1 MNFKPST
8 YQQDILDFFLNNPQS
23 NMLVN
28 ALAGSGKSTT
38 ACMLSEYSKTS
49 DLYIAFNAS
58 VVEEFKKKIKNPKT
72 KVMTMH
78 SLAYSIMLYNVE
90 QESKDSGEKPKGFG
104 SQRSKRT
111 VSLDNFKPHKILDE
125 EITKRYGRYI
135 EFAKRVFLKDNYIK
149 LYNLCRLTLTDMSS
163 NKDVSRLIDD
173 HALFLYYGD
182 EGYSAPDISEITSTL
197 KILDTKSRQQFETQ
211 GVIDFTDMLWITFNK
226 LKYDNWEVPYWDL
239 YTNIYVD
246 ECQDFS
252 NIQLN
257 FLKFI
262 KRPKGRYIFIGDYH
276 QCQPAG
282 TKISLIDGQTKN
294 IEDLEYG
301 DRIIEYAT
309 ARGDFMVSE
318 RYGRGPTGL
327 RTDNSFRPAPE
338 KNSGEF
344 KGVSSKGNPK
354 VFYEIIDKQRFF
366 TDHLITIE
374 TEDGKKS
381 SYTTNHNCL
390 VKFNR
395 EKTKDSVCLYL
406 MERYDGIFRI
416 GIVHTYASQTSLG
429 IKNRA
434 RSEGFDRCWILN
446 IYDTQKDAWVA
457 EQTYSLKYQI
467 PQIIFQLDKISYNE
481 NDIEKIY
488 SATGNIRAHAVALL
502 NEFGRDINYP
512 LWTRENLNSHTAR
525 DHCFITQACNIIPN
539 YMDALV
545 FNRKENLK
553 LRKNKNCGHYIGIY
567 SQITKVEH
575 SYGFFPV
582 YGITTSVYHTY
593 VADGIATHNSIY
605 NFAGANA
612 QAFNQIPKM
621 FAPVKTFDLPICYR
635 CAKSHLSRVNRE
647 YGIPIL
653 PCDDAPM
660 GFVKTI
666 DKSKISEY
674 AKAGDMVISR
684 KNKWVAEVVL
694 DLARNGTPIF
704 IEDKEMV
711 GAIKRQILSSKC
723 TSVGTLEKF
732 LQKVISNYNKKLF
745 EIVSKNAREGGHE
758 EEHLEAVA
766 EANSKI
772 DNTSFLL
779 EILEGYLENHASSD
793 SVSKFSNFIDKLL
806 NTTPSPNCVRLCS
819 IHKAKG
825 LEATNVFVLNEAK
838 INYDF
843 RNSKEQNIQEKNLS
857 YIATTRAK
865 EGLYLVKEP
874 SKTTT
879 TRNTDYLLSDNYLLP
894 DNDVLK
900 KREQDFKKAI
910 VRETM
915 SCF

>member
-1 MNFKPST
+1 MDFKPST

-38 ACMLSEYSKTS
+38 ACMLSEHSKTS

-135 EFAKRVFLKDNYIK
+135 EFAKRVFLKDNYVN

-163 NKDVSRLIDD
+163 NKDVSRLIND
-173 HALFLYYGD
+173 HVLFLYYGD

-197 KILDTKSRQQFETQ
+197 KILDTKSKQQFETQ

-239 YTNIYVD
+239 YTNIYCD
-246 ECQDFS
+246 EVQDFS

-262 KRPKGRYIFIGDYH
+262 KRTKGRYVFIGDFH
-276 QCQPAG
+276 QA
-282 TKISLIDGQTKN
+282 
-294 IEDLEYG
+294 
-301 DRIIEYAT
+301 
-309 ARGDFMVSE
+309 
-318 RYGRGPTGL
+318 
-327 RTDNSFRPAPE
+327 
-338 KNSGEF
+338 
-344 KGVSSKGNPK
+344 
-354 VFYEIIDKQRFF
+354 
-366 TDHLITIE
+366 
-374 TEDGKKS
+374 
-381 SYTTNHNCL
+381 
-390 VKFNR
+390 
-395 EKTKDSVCLYL
+395 
-406 MERYDGIFRI
+406 
-416 GIVHTYASQTSLG
+416 
-429 IKNRA
+429 
-434 RSEGFDRCWILN
+434 
-446 IYDTQKDAWVA
+446 
-457 EQTYSLKYQI
+457 
-467 PQIIFQLDKISYNE
+467 
-481 NDIEKIY
+481 
-488 SATGNIRAHAVALL
+488 
-502 NEFGRDINYP
+502 
-512 LWTRENLNSHTAR
+512 
-525 DHCFITQACNIIPN
+525 
-539 YMDALV
+539 
-545 FNRKENLK
+545 
-553 LRKNKNCGHYIGIY
+553 
-567 SQITKVEH
+567 
-575 SYGFFPV
+575 
-582 YGITTSVYHTY
+582 
-593 VADGIATHNSIY
+593 IY

-621 FAPVKTFDLPICYR
+621 FAPVETFDLPICYR

-653 PCDDAPM
+653 PCDNAPM

-666 DKSKISEY
+666 DKNKISEY

-684 KNKWVAEVVL
+684 KNKWIAEVVL

-711 GAIKRQILSSKC
+711 EAIKRQILSSKC
-723 TSVGTLEKF
+723 TSVRTLEKF

-879 TRNTDYLLSDNYLLP
+879 TRNTDYLLSDNCLLP

-900 KREQDFKKAI
+900 KMEQDFKKAI

>member
-38 ACMLSEYSKTS
+38 ACMLSEHSKTS

-135 EFAKRVFLKDNYIK
+135 EFAKRVFLKDNYVN

-173 HALFLYYGD
+173 HVLFLYYGD

-226 LKYDNWEVPYWDL
+226 LKYDNWEVPYWAL
-239 YTNIYVD
+239 YTNIYCD
-246 ECQDFS
+246 EVQDFS

-262 KRPKGRYIFIGDYH
+262 KRTKGRYVFIGDFH
-276 QCQPAG
+276 QA
-282 TKISLIDGQTKN
+282 
-294 IEDLEYG
+294 
-301 DRIIEYAT
+301 
-309 ARGDFMVSE
+309 
-318 RYGRGPTGL
+318 
-327 RTDNSFRPAPE
+327 
-338 KNSGEF
+338 
-344 KGVSSKGNPK
+344 
-354 VFYEIIDKQRFF
+354 
-366 TDHLITIE
+366 
-374 TEDGKKS
+374 
-381 SYTTNHNCL
+381 
-390 VKFNR
+390 
-395 EKTKDSVCLYL
+395 
-406 MERYDGIFRI
+406 
-416 GIVHTYASQTSLG
+416 
-429 IKNRA
+429 
-434 RSEGFDRCWILN
+434 
-446 IYDTQKDAWVA
+446 
-457 EQTYSLKYQI
+457 
-467 PQIIFQLDKISYNE
+467 
-481 NDIEKIY
+481 
-488 SATGNIRAHAVALL
+488 
-502 NEFGRDINYP
+502 
-512 LWTRENLNSHTAR
+512 
-525 DHCFITQACNIIPN
+525 
-539 YMDALV
+539 
-545 FNRKENLK
+545 
-553 LRKNKNCGHYIGIY
+553 
-567 SQITKVEH
+567 
-575 SYGFFPV
+575 
-582 YGITTSVYHTY
+582 
-593 VADGIATHNSIY
+593 IY

-621 FAPVKTFDLPICYR
+621 FAPVETFDLPICYR

-653 PCDDAPM
+653 PCDNAPM

-666 DKSKISEY
+666 DKNKISEY

-684 KNKWVAEVVL
+684 KNKWIAEVVL

-711 GAIKRQILSSKC
+711 EAIKRQILSSKC
-723 TSVGTLEKF
+723 TSVGTLKKF

-758 EEHLEAVA
+758 EERLEAVA

>member
-38 ACMLSEYSKTS
+38 ACMLSEHSKTS

-135 EFAKRVFLKDNYIK
+135 EFAKRVFLKDNYVN

-173 HALFLYYGD
+173 HVLFLYYGD

-226 LKYDNWEVPYWDL
+226 LKYDNWEVPYWAL
-239 YTNIYVD
+239 YTNIYCD
-246 ECQDFS
+246 EVQDFS

-262 KRPKGRYIFIGDYH
+262 KRTKGRYVFIGDFH
-276 QCQPAG
+276 QA
-282 TKISLIDGQTKN
+282 
-294 IEDLEYG
+294 
-301 DRIIEYAT
+301 
-309 ARGDFMVSE
+309 
-318 RYGRGPTGL
+318 
-327 RTDNSFRPAPE
+327 
-338 KNSGEF
+338 
-344 KGVSSKGNPK
+344 
-354 VFYEIIDKQRFF
+354 
-366 TDHLITIE
+366 
-374 TEDGKKS
+374 
-381 SYTTNHNCL
+381 
-390 VKFNR
+390 
-395 EKTKDSVCLYL
+395 
-406 MERYDGIFRI
+406 
-416 GIVHTYASQTSLG
+416 
-429 IKNRA
+429 
-434 RSEGFDRCWILN
+434 
-446 IYDTQKDAWVA
+446 
-457 EQTYSLKYQI
+457 
-467 PQIIFQLDKISYNE
+467 
-481 NDIEKIY
+481 
-488 SATGNIRAHAVALL
+488 
-502 NEFGRDINYP
+502 
-512 LWTRENLNSHTAR
+512 
-525 DHCFITQACNIIPN
+525 
-539 YMDALV
+539 
-545 FNRKENLK
+545 
-553 LRKNKNCGHYIGIY
+553 
-567 SQITKVEH
+567 
-575 SYGFFPV
+575 
-582 YGITTSVYHTY
+582 
-593 VADGIATHNSIY
+593 IY

-621 FAPVKTFDLPICYR
+621 FAPVETFDLPICYR

-653 PCDDAPM
+653 PCDDAPL

-666 DKSKISEY
+666 DKNKISEY

-684 KNKWVAEVVL
+684 KNKWIAEVVL

-711 GAIKRQILSSKC
+711 VAIKRQILSSKC

-745 EIVSKNAREGGHE
+745 EIVSKNVREGGHE
-758 EEHLEAVA
+758 EERLEAVA
-766 EANSKI
+766 ETNSKI

-793 SVSKFSNFIDKLL
+793 SVSKFSDFVDKLL
-806 NTTPSPNCVRLCS
+806 NTTPSPDCVRLCS

-838 INYDF
+838 INFDF
-843 RNSKEQNIQEKNLS
+843 RNSKEQNVQEKNLS

-874 SKTTT
+874 SKTIT

-915 SCF
+915 GCF

>member
-1 MNFKPST
+1 MDFKPST

-38 ACMLSEYSKTS
+38 ACMLSEHSKTS

-135 EFAKRVFLKDNYIK
+135 EFAKRVFLKDNYVN

-163 NKDVSRLIDD
+163 NKDVSRLIND
-173 HALFLYYGD
+173 HVLFLYYGD

-226 LKYDNWEVPYWDL
+226 LKYDNWEVPYWAL
-239 YTNIYVD
+239 YTNIYCD
-246 ECQDFS
+246 EVQDFS

-262 KRPKGRYIFIGDYH
+262 KRTKGRYVFIGDFH
-276 QCQPAG
+276 QA
-282 TKISLIDGQTKN
+282 
-294 IEDLEYG
+294 
-301 DRIIEYAT
+301 
-309 ARGDFMVSE
+309 
-318 RYGRGPTGL
+318 
-327 RTDNSFRPAPE
+327 
-338 KNSGEF
+338 
-344 KGVSSKGNPK
+344 
-354 VFYEIIDKQRFF
+354 
-366 TDHLITIE
+366 
-374 TEDGKKS
+374 
-381 SYTTNHNCL
+381 
-390 VKFNR
+390 
-395 EKTKDSVCLYL
+395 
-406 MERYDGIFRI
+406 
-416 GIVHTYASQTSLG
+416 
-429 IKNRA
+429 
-434 RSEGFDRCWILN
+434 
-446 IYDTQKDAWVA
+446 
-457 EQTYSLKYQI
+457 
-467 PQIIFQLDKISYNE
+467 
-481 NDIEKIY
+481 
-488 SATGNIRAHAVALL
+488 
-502 NEFGRDINYP
+502 
-512 LWTRENLNSHTAR
+512 
-525 DHCFITQACNIIPN
+525 
-539 YMDALV
+539 
-545 FNRKENLK
+545 
-553 LRKNKNCGHYIGIY
+553 
-567 SQITKVEH
+567 
-575 SYGFFPV
+575 
-582 YGITTSVYHTY
+582 
-593 VADGIATHNSIY
+593 IY

-621 FAPVKTFDLPICYR
+621 FAPVETFDLPICYR

-653 PCDDAPM
+653 PCDNAPM

-666 DKSKISEY
+666 DKNKISEY

-684 KNKWVAEVVL
+684 KNKWIAEVVL

-711 GAIKRQILSSKC
+711 EAIKRQILSSKC

-894 DNDVLK
+894 DKDVLK
-900 KREQDFKKAI
+900 KMEQDFKKAI

>member
-1 MNFKPST
+1 MGFKPST
-8 YQQDILDFFLNNPQS
+8 YQQDILDFFFNNPQS

-38 ACMLSEYSKTS
+38 ACMLSEHSKTS

-90 QESKDSGEKPKGFG
+90 QESNDSGEKPKGFG

-111 VSLDNFKPHKILDE
+111 VNLDNFKPHKILDE

-135 EFAKRVFLKDNYIK
+135 EFAKRGFLKDNYVN

-173 HALFLYYGD
+173 HVLFLYYGD

-226 LKYDNWEVPYWDL
+226 LKYDNWEVPYWAL
-239 YTNIYVD
+239 YTNIYCD
-246 ECQDFS
+246 EVQDFS

-262 KRPKGRYIFIGDYH
+262 KRAKGRYVFIGDFH
-276 QCQPAG
+276 QA
-282 TKISLIDGQTKN
+282 
-294 IEDLEYG
+294 
-301 DRIIEYAT
+301 
-309 ARGDFMVSE
+309 
-318 RYGRGPTGL
+318 
-327 RTDNSFRPAPE
+327 
-338 KNSGEF
+338 
-344 KGVSSKGNPK
+344 
-354 VFYEIIDKQRFF
+354 
-366 TDHLITIE
+366 
-374 TEDGKKS
+374 
-381 SYTTNHNCL
+381 
-390 VKFNR
+390 
-395 EKTKDSVCLYL
+395 
-406 MERYDGIFRI
+406 
-416 GIVHTYASQTSLG
+416 
-429 IKNRA
+429 
-434 RSEGFDRCWILN
+434 
-446 IYDTQKDAWVA
+446 
-457 EQTYSLKYQI
+457 
-467 PQIIFQLDKISYNE
+467 
-481 NDIEKIY
+481 
-488 SATGNIRAHAVALL
+488 
-502 NEFGRDINYP
+502 
-512 LWTRENLNSHTAR
+512 
-525 DHCFITQACNIIPN
+525 
-539 YMDALV
+539 
-545 FNRKENLK
+545 
-553 LRKNKNCGHYIGIY
+553 
-567 SQITKVEH
+567 
-575 SYGFFPV
+575 
-582 YGITTSVYHTY
+582 
-593 VADGIATHNSIY
+593 IY

-621 FAPVKTFDLPICYR
+621 FAPVETFDLPVCYR

-653 PCDDAPM
+653 PRDDAPM

-666 DKSKISEY
+666 DKNKISEY

-684 KNKWVAEVVL
+684 KNKWIAEVVL

-745 EIVSKNAREGGHE
+745 EIVSKNVREGGHE
-758 EEHLEAVA
+758 EERLEAVA
-766 EANSKI
+766 ETNSKI

-779 EILEGYLENHASSD
+779 EILEGYLENHTSSD
-793 SVSKFSNFIDKLL
+793 SVSKFSDFVDKLL
-806 NTTPSPNCVRLCS
+806 NTTPSPDCVRLCS

-838 INYDF
+838 INFDF
-843 RNSKEQNIQEKNLS
+843 RNSKEQNVQEKNLS

-879 TRNTDYLLSDNYLLP
+879 TRNTGYFLSDNYLLP

-900 KREQDFKKAI
+900 KSEQDFKEAI
-910 VRETM
+910 VREI
-915 SCF
+915 FKKG

>member
-1 MNFKPST
+1 MGFKPST

-38 ACMLSEYSKTS
+38 ACMLSEHSKTS

-111 VSLDNFKPHKILDE
+111 VNLDNFKPHKILDE

-135 EFAKRVFLKDNYIK
+135 EFAKRGFLKDNYVN

-173 HALFLYYGD
+173 HVLFLYYGD

-211 GVIDFTDMLWITFNK
+211 GIIDFTDMLWITFNK
-226 LKYDNWEVPYWDL
+226 LKYDNWEVPYWAL
-239 YTNIYVD
+239 YTNIYCD
-246 ECQDFS
+246 EVQDFS

-262 KRPKGRYIFIGDYH
+262 KRAKGRYVFIGDFH
-276 QCQPAG
+276 QA
-282 TKISLIDGQTKN
+282 
-294 IEDLEYG
+294 
-301 DRIIEYAT
+301 
-309 ARGDFMVSE
+309 
-318 RYGRGPTGL
+318 
-327 RTDNSFRPAPE
+327 
-338 KNSGEF
+338 
-344 KGVSSKGNPK
+344 
-354 VFYEIIDKQRFF
+354 
-366 TDHLITIE
+366 
-374 TEDGKKS
+374 
-381 SYTTNHNCL
+381 
-390 VKFNR
+390 
-395 EKTKDSVCLYL
+395 
-406 MERYDGIFRI
+406 
-416 GIVHTYASQTSLG
+416 
-429 IKNRA
+429 
-434 RSEGFDRCWILN
+434 
-446 IYDTQKDAWVA
+446 
-457 EQTYSLKYQI
+457 
-467 PQIIFQLDKISYNE
+467 
-481 NDIEKIY
+481 
-488 SATGNIRAHAVALL
+488 
-502 NEFGRDINYP
+502 
-512 LWTRENLNSHTAR
+512 
-525 DHCFITQACNIIPN
+525 
-539 YMDALV
+539 
-545 FNRKENLK
+545 
-553 LRKNKNCGHYIGIY
+553 
-567 SQITKVEH
+567 
-575 SYGFFPV
+575 
-582 YGITTSVYHTY
+582 
-593 VADGIATHNSIY
+593 IY

-621 FAPVKTFDLPICYR
+621 FAPVETFDLPICYR

-666 DKSKISEY
+666 DKNKISEY

-684 KNKWVAEVVL
+684 KNKWIAEVVL

-723 TSVGTLEKF
+723 TSVGALKKF

-745 EIVSKNAREGGHE
+745 EIVSKNVREGGHE
-758 EEHLEAVA
+758 EEHLEAVT
-766 EANSKI
+766 ETNSKI

-779 EILEGYLENHASSD
+779 EILEGYLEHHASSD

-874 SKTTT
+874 SKTVT
-879 TRNTDYLLSDNYLLP
+879 TRNTDCYLLP

-915 SCF
+915 GCF

>member
-38 ACMLSEYSKTS
+38 ACMLSEHSKTS

-104 SQRSKRT
+104 SQRSKRI

-135 EFAKRVFLKDNYIK
+135 EFAKRVFLKDNYVN

-173 HALFLYYGD
+173 HVLFLYYGD

-226 LKYDNWEVPYWDL
+226 LKYDNWEVPYWAL
-239 YTNIYVD
+239 YTNIYCD
-246 ECQDFS
+246 EVQDFS

-262 KRPKGRYIFIGDYH
+262 KRTKGRYVFIGDFH
-276 QCQPAG
+276 QA
-282 TKISLIDGQTKN
+282 
-294 IEDLEYG
+294 
-301 DRIIEYAT
+301 
-309 ARGDFMVSE
+309 
-318 RYGRGPTGL
+318 
-327 RTDNSFRPAPE
+327 
-338 KNSGEF
+338 
-344 KGVSSKGNPK
+344 
-354 VFYEIIDKQRFF
+354 
-366 TDHLITIE
+366 
-374 TEDGKKS
+374 
-381 SYTTNHNCL
+381 
-390 VKFNR
+390 
-395 EKTKDSVCLYL
+395 
-406 MERYDGIFRI
+406 
-416 GIVHTYASQTSLG
+416 
-429 IKNRA
+429 
-434 RSEGFDRCWILN
+434 
-446 IYDTQKDAWVA
+446 
-457 EQTYSLKYQI
+457 
-467 PQIIFQLDKISYNE
+467 
-481 NDIEKIY
+481 
-488 SATGNIRAHAVALL
+488 
-502 NEFGRDINYP
+502 
-512 LWTRENLNSHTAR
+512 
-525 DHCFITQACNIIPN
+525 
-539 YMDALV
+539 
-545 FNRKENLK
+545 
-553 LRKNKNCGHYIGIY
+553 
-567 SQITKVEH
+567 
-575 SYGFFPV
+575 
-582 YGITTSVYHTY
+582 
-593 VADGIATHNSIY
+593 IY

-621 FAPVKTFDLPICYR
+621 FAPVETFDLPICYR

-666 DKSKISEY
+666 DKNKISEY

-684 KNKWVAEVVL
+684 KNKWIAEVVL

-704 IEDKEMV
+704 IEDKDMV
-711 GAIKRQILSSKC
+711 AAIKRQILSSKC

-745 EIVSKNAREGGHE
+745 EIVSKNVREGGHE
-758 EEHLEAVA
+758 EERLEAVA
-766 EANSKI
+766 ETNSKI

-793 SVSKFSNFIDKLL
+793 SISKFSNFIDKLL

-865 EGLYLVKEP
+865 KGLYLVKKP

-879 TRNTDYLLSDNYLLP
+879 TRKTDYLLSDNYLLP

>member
-38 ACMLSEYSKTS
+38 ACMLSEHSKTS

-78 SLAYSIMLYNVE
+78 SLAYSIMFYNVE

-135 EFAKRVFLKDNYIK
+135 EFAKRVFLKDNYIN

-173 HALFLYYGD
+173 HVLFLYYGD

-226 LKYDNWEVPYWDL
+226 LKYDNWEVPYWAL

-262 KRPKGRYIFIGDYH
+262 RRAKGRYIFIRDFH
-276 QCQPAG
+276 QA
-282 TKISLIDGQTKN
+282 
-294 IEDLEYG
+294 
-301 DRIIEYAT
+301 
-309 ARGDFMVSE
+309 
-318 RYGRGPTGL
+318 
-327 RTDNSFRPAPE
+327 
-338 KNSGEF
+338 
-344 KGVSSKGNPK
+344 
-354 VFYEIIDKQRFF
+354 
-366 TDHLITIE
+366 
-374 TEDGKKS
+374 
-381 SYTTNHNCL
+381 
-390 VKFNR
+390 
-395 EKTKDSVCLYL
+395 
-406 MERYDGIFRI
+406 
-416 GIVHTYASQTSLG
+416 
-429 IKNRA
+429 
-434 RSEGFDRCWILN
+434 
-446 IYDTQKDAWVA
+446 
-457 EQTYSLKYQI
+457 
-467 PQIIFQLDKISYNE
+467 
-481 NDIEKIY
+481 
-488 SATGNIRAHAVALL
+488 
-502 NEFGRDINYP
+502 
-512 LWTRENLNSHTAR
+512 
-525 DHCFITQACNIIPN
+525 
-539 YMDALV
+539 
-545 FNRKENLK
+545 
-553 LRKNKNCGHYIGIY
+553 
-567 SQITKVEH
+567 
-575 SYGFFPV
+575 
-582 YGITTSVYHTY
+582 
-593 VADGIATHNSIY
+593 IY
-605 NFAGANA
+605 NFAGSNA

-621 FAPVKTFDLPICYR
+621 FAPIESFDLPICYR

-684 KNKWVAEVVL
+684 KNKWTAEVVL

-745 EIVSKNAREGGHE
+745 EIVSKNVREGGHE
-758 EEHLEAVA
+758 EERLEAVA
-766 EANSKI
+766 ETNSKI

-874 SKTTT
+874 SKTVT
-879 TRNTDYLLSDNYLLP
+879 TRNTDCYLLP

-910 VRETM
+910 VREIM

>member
-1 MNFKPST
+1 MDFKPST

-38 ACMLSEYSKTS
+38 ACMLSEHSKTS

-135 EFAKRVFLKDNYIK
+135 EFAKRVFLKDNYVN

-163 NKDVSRLIDD
+163 NKDVSRLIND
-173 HALFLYYGD
+173 HVLFLYYGD

-197 KILDTKSRQQFETQ
+197 KILDTKSKQQFETQ

-226 LKYDNWEVPYWDL
+226 LKYDNWEVPYWAL
-239 YTNIYVD
+239 YTNIYCD
-246 ECQDFS
+246 EVQDFS

-262 KRPKGRYIFIGDYH
+262 KRTKGRYVFIGDFH
-276 QCQPAG
+276 QA
-282 TKISLIDGQTKN
+282 
-294 IEDLEYG
+294 
-301 DRIIEYAT
+301 
-309 ARGDFMVSE
+309 
-318 RYGRGPTGL
+318 
-327 RTDNSFRPAPE
+327 
-338 KNSGEF
+338 
-344 KGVSSKGNPK
+344 
-354 VFYEIIDKQRFF
+354 
-366 TDHLITIE
+366 
-374 TEDGKKS
+374 
-381 SYTTNHNCL
+381 
-390 VKFNR
+390 
-395 EKTKDSVCLYL
+395 
-406 MERYDGIFRI
+406 
-416 GIVHTYASQTSLG
+416 
-429 IKNRA
+429 
-434 RSEGFDRCWILN
+434 
-446 IYDTQKDAWVA
+446 
-457 EQTYSLKYQI
+457 
-467 PQIIFQLDKISYNE
+467 
-481 NDIEKIY
+481 
-488 SATGNIRAHAVALL
+488 
-502 NEFGRDINYP
+502 
-512 LWTRENLNSHTAR
+512 
-525 DHCFITQACNIIPN
+525 
-539 YMDALV
+539 
-545 FNRKENLK
+545 
-553 LRKNKNCGHYIGIY
+553 
-567 SQITKVEH
+567 
-575 SYGFFPV
+575 
-582 YGITTSVYHTY
+582 
-593 VADGIATHNSIY
+593 IY

-621 FAPVKTFDLPICYR
+621 FAPVETFDLPICYR

-653 PCDDAPM
+653 PCDNAPM

-666 DKSKISEY
+666 DKNKISEY

-684 KNKWVAEVVL
+684 KNKWIAEVVL

-711 GAIKRQILSSKC
+711 EAIKRQILSSKC

-874 SKTTT
+874 SKTTI
-879 TRNTDYLLSDNYLLP
+879 TRNTDYLLSDNCLLP

-900 KREQDFKKAI
+900 KMEQDYKKAI

>member
-38 ACMLSEYSKTS
+38 ACMLSDHSKTS

-135 EFAKRVFLKDNYIK
+135 EFAKRVFLKDNYVN

-173 HALFLYYGD
+173 HVLFLYYGD

-226 LKYDNWEVPYWDL
+226 LKYDNWEVPYWAL
-239 YTNIYVD
+239 YTNIYCD
-246 ECQDFS
+246 EVQDFS

-262 KRPKGRYIFIGDYH
+262 KRTKGRYVFIGDFH
-276 QCQPAG
+276 QA
-282 TKISLIDGQTKN
+282 
-294 IEDLEYG
+294 
-301 DRIIEYAT
+301 
-309 ARGDFMVSE
+309 
-318 RYGRGPTGL
+318 
-327 RTDNSFRPAPE
+327 
-338 KNSGEF
+338 
-344 KGVSSKGNPK
+344 
-354 VFYEIIDKQRFF
+354 
-366 TDHLITIE
+366 
-374 TEDGKKS
+374 
-381 SYTTNHNCL
+381 
-390 VKFNR
+390 
-395 EKTKDSVCLYL
+395 
-406 MERYDGIFRI
+406 
-416 GIVHTYASQTSLG
+416 
-429 IKNRA
+429 
-434 RSEGFDRCWILN
+434 
-446 IYDTQKDAWVA
+446 
-457 EQTYSLKYQI
+457 
-467 PQIIFQLDKISYNE
+467 
-481 NDIEKIY
+481 
-488 SATGNIRAHAVALL
+488 
-502 NEFGRDINYP
+502 
-512 LWTRENLNSHTAR
+512 
-525 DHCFITQACNIIPN
+525 
-539 YMDALV
+539 
-545 FNRKENLK
+545 
-553 LRKNKNCGHYIGIY
+553 
-567 SQITKVEH
+567 
-575 SYGFFPV
+575 
-582 YGITTSVYHTY
+582 
-593 VADGIATHNSIY
+593 IY

-621 FAPVKTFDLPICYR
+621 FAPVETFDLPICYR

-653 PCDDAPM
+653 PCDDAPT

-666 DKSKISEY
+666 DKNKISEY

-684 KNKWVAEVVL
+684 KNKWIAEVVL

-723 TSVGTLEKF
+723 TSVGTLKKF

-745 EIVSKNAREGGHE
+745 EIVSKNIREGGHE
-758 EEHLEAVA
+758 EEHLEAVT
-766 EANSKI
+766 ETNSKI

-779 EILEGYLENHASSD
+779 EILEGYLEHHASSD
-793 SVSKFSNFIDKLL
+793 SISKFSNFIDKLL

-843 RNSKEQNIQEKNLS
+843 RNSKEQNVQEKNLS

-874 SKTTT
+874 SKTITT
-879 TRNTDYLLSDNYLLP
+879 KNTDYYLLP

>member
-1 MNFKPST
+1 MDFKPST
-8 YQQDILDFFLNNPQS
+8 YQRDILDFFLNNPQS

-38 ACMLSEYSKTS
+38 ACMLSEHSKTS

-135 EFAKRVFLKDNYIK
+135 EFAKRVFLKDNYVN

-163 NKDVSRLIDD
+163 NKDVSRLIND
-173 HALFLYYGD
+173 HVLFLYYGD

-226 LKYDNWEVPYWDL
+226 LKYDNWEVPYWAL
-239 YTNIYVD
+239 YTNIYCD
-246 ECQDFS
+246 EVQDFS

-262 KRPKGRYIFIGDYH
+262 KRTKGRYVFIGDFH
-276 QCQPAG
+276 QA
-282 TKISLIDGQTKN
+282 
-294 IEDLEYG
+294 
-301 DRIIEYAT
+301 
-309 ARGDFMVSE
+309 
-318 RYGRGPTGL
+318 
-327 RTDNSFRPAPE
+327 
-338 KNSGEF
+338 
-344 KGVSSKGNPK
+344 
-354 VFYEIIDKQRFF
+354 
-366 TDHLITIE
+366 
-374 TEDGKKS
+374 
-381 SYTTNHNCL
+381 
-390 VKFNR
+390 
-395 EKTKDSVCLYL
+395 
-406 MERYDGIFRI
+406 
-416 GIVHTYASQTSLG
+416 
-429 IKNRA
+429 
-434 RSEGFDRCWILN
+434 
-446 IYDTQKDAWVA
+446 
-457 EQTYSLKYQI
+457 
-467 PQIIFQLDKISYNE
+467 
-481 NDIEKIY
+481 
-488 SATGNIRAHAVALL
+488 
-502 NEFGRDINYP
+502 
-512 LWTRENLNSHTAR
+512 
-525 DHCFITQACNIIPN
+525 
-539 YMDALV
+539 
-545 FNRKENLK
+545 
-553 LRKNKNCGHYIGIY
+553 
-567 SQITKVEH
+567 
-575 SYGFFPV
+575 
-582 YGITTSVYHTY
+582 
-593 VADGIATHNSIY
+593 IY

-621 FAPVKTFDLPICYR
+621 FAPVETFDLPICYR

-653 PCDDAPM
+653 PYDDAPM

-666 DKSKISEY
+666 DKNKISEY

-684 KNKWVAEVVL
+684 KNKWIAEVVL

-745 EIVSKNAREGGHE
+745 EIVSKNVREGGHE
-758 EEHLEAVA
+758 EERLEAVA
-766 EANSKI
+766 ETNSKI

-806 NTTPSPNCVRLCS
+806 NTIPSPNCVRLCS

-879 TRNTDYLLSDNYLLP
+879 TRKIDYLLSDNYLLP

>member
-38 ACMLSEYSKTS
+38 ACMLSEHSKTS

-90 QESKDSGEKPKGFG
+90 QESKDLGEKPKGFG
-104 SQRSKRT
+104 SQRSKRI

-135 EFAKRVFLKDNYIK
+135 EFAKRIFLKDNYVN

-173 HALFLYYGD
+173 HVLFLYYGD

-226 LKYDNWEVPYWDL
+226 LKYDNWEVPYWAL
-239 YTNIYVD
+239 YTNIYCD
-246 ECQDFS
+246 EVQDFS

-262 KRPKGRYIFIGDYH
+262 KRTKGRYVFIGDFH
-276 QCQPAG
+276 QA
-282 TKISLIDGQTKN
+282 
-294 IEDLEYG
+294 
-301 DRIIEYAT
+301 
-309 ARGDFMVSE
+309 
-318 RYGRGPTGL
+318 
-327 RTDNSFRPAPE
+327 
-338 KNSGEF
+338 
-344 KGVSSKGNPK
+344 
-354 VFYEIIDKQRFF
+354 
-366 TDHLITIE
+366 
-374 TEDGKKS
+374 
-381 SYTTNHNCL
+381 
-390 VKFNR
+390 
-395 EKTKDSVCLYL
+395 
-406 MERYDGIFRI
+406 
-416 GIVHTYASQTSLG
+416 
-429 IKNRA
+429 
-434 RSEGFDRCWILN
+434 
-446 IYDTQKDAWVA
+446 
-457 EQTYSLKYQI
+457 
-467 PQIIFQLDKISYNE
+467 
-481 NDIEKIY
+481 
-488 SATGNIRAHAVALL
+488 
-502 NEFGRDINYP
+502 
-512 LWTRENLNSHTAR
+512 
-525 DHCFITQACNIIPN
+525 
-539 YMDALV
+539 
-545 FNRKENLK
+545 
-553 LRKNKNCGHYIGIY
+553 
-567 SQITKVEH
+567 
-575 SYGFFPV
+575 
-582 YGITTSVYHTY
+582 
-593 VADGIATHNSIY
+593 IY

-621 FAPVKTFDLPICYR
+621 FAPVETFDLPICYR

-666 DKSKISEY
+666 DKNKISEY

-684 KNKWVAEVVL
+684 KNKWIAEVVL

-704 IEDKEMV
+704 IEDKDMV
-711 GAIKRQILSSKC
+711 AAIKRQILSSKC

-745 EIVSKNAREGGHE
+745 EIVSKNVREGGHE
-758 EEHLEAVA
+758 EERLEAVA
-766 EANSKI
+766 ETNSKI

-793 SVSKFSNFIDKLL
+793 SISKFSNFIDKLL

-874 SKTTT
+874 SKTIT
-879 TRNTDYLLSDNYLLP
+879 TRKTDYLLSDNYLLP

-910 VRETM
+910 VREIM

>member
-1 MNFKPST
+1 MGFKPST

-38 ACMLSEYSKTS
+38 ACMLSEHSKTS

-111 VSLDNFKPHKILDE
+111 VNLDNFKPHKILDE

-135 EFAKRVFLKDNYIK
+135 EFAKRGFLKDNYVN

-173 HALFLYYGD
+173 HVLFLYYGD
-182 EGYSAPDISEITSTL
+182 EGYSAPDINEITSTL

-226 LKYDNWEVPYWDL
+226 LKYDNWEVPYWAL
-239 YTNIYVD
+239 YTNIYCD
-246 ECQDFS
+246 EVQDFS

-262 KRPKGRYIFIGDYH
+262 KRAKGRYVFIGDFH
-276 QCQPAG
+276 QA
-282 TKISLIDGQTKN
+282 
-294 IEDLEYG
+294 
-301 DRIIEYAT
+301 
-309 ARGDFMVSE
+309 
-318 RYGRGPTGL
+318 
-327 RTDNSFRPAPE
+327 
-338 KNSGEF
+338 
-344 KGVSSKGNPK
+344 
-354 VFYEIIDKQRFF
+354 
-366 TDHLITIE
+366 
-374 TEDGKKS
+374 
-381 SYTTNHNCL
+381 
-390 VKFNR
+390 
-395 EKTKDSVCLYL
+395 
-406 MERYDGIFRI
+406 
-416 GIVHTYASQTSLG
+416 
-429 IKNRA
+429 
-434 RSEGFDRCWILN
+434 
-446 IYDTQKDAWVA
+446 
-457 EQTYSLKYQI
+457 
-467 PQIIFQLDKISYNE
+467 
-481 NDIEKIY
+481 
-488 SATGNIRAHAVALL
+488 
-502 NEFGRDINYP
+502 
-512 LWTRENLNSHTAR
+512 
-525 DHCFITQACNIIPN
+525 
-539 YMDALV
+539 
-545 FNRKENLK
+545 
-553 LRKNKNCGHYIGIY
+553 
-567 SQITKVEH
+567 
-575 SYGFFPV
+575 
-582 YGITTSVYHTY
+582 
-593 VADGIATHNSIY
+593 IY

-621 FAPVKTFDLPICYR
+621 FAPVETFDLPVCYR

-653 PCDDAPM
+653 PRDDAPM

-666 DKSKISEY
+666 DKNKISEY

-684 KNKWVAEVVL
+684 KNKWIAEVVL

-745 EIVSKNAREGGHE
+745 EIVSKNVREGGHE
-758 EEHLEAVA
+758 EERLEAVA
-766 EANSKI
+766 ETNSKI

-779 EILEGYLENHASSD
+779 EILEGYLENHTSSD
-793 SVSKFSNFIDKLL
+793 SVSKFSDFVDKLL
-806 NTTPSPNCVRLCS
+806 NTTPSPDCVRLCS

-838 INYDF
+838 INFDF
-843 RNSKEQNIQEKNLS
+843 RNSKEQNVQEKNLS

-879 TRNTDYLLSDNYLLP
+879 TRNTGYLLSDNYLLP

-900 KREQDFKKAI
+900 KSEQDFKEAI
-910 VRETM
+910 VREI
-915 SCF
+915 FKKG

>member
-1 MNFKPST
+1 MDFKPST

-38 ACMLSEYSKTS
+38 ACMLSEHSKTS

-135 EFAKRVFLKDNYIK
+135 EFAKRVFLKDNYVN

-163 NKDVSRLIDD
+163 NKDVSRLIND
-173 HALFLYYGD
+173 HVLFLYYGD

-197 KILDTKSRQQFETQ
+197 KILDTKSKQQFETQ

-226 LKYDNWEVPYWDL
+226 LKYDNWEVPYWAL
-239 YTNIYVD
+239 YTNIYCD
-246 ECQDFS
+246 EVQDFS

-262 KRPKGRYIFIGDYH
+262 KRTKGRYVFIGDFH
-276 QCQPAG
+276 QA
-282 TKISLIDGQTKN
+282 
-294 IEDLEYG
+294 
-301 DRIIEYAT
+301 
-309 ARGDFMVSE
+309 
-318 RYGRGPTGL
+318 
-327 RTDNSFRPAPE
+327 
-338 KNSGEF
+338 
-344 KGVSSKGNPK
+344 
-354 VFYEIIDKQRFF
+354 
-366 TDHLITIE
+366 
-374 TEDGKKS
+374 
-381 SYTTNHNCL
+381 
-390 VKFNR
+390 
-395 EKTKDSVCLYL
+395 
-406 MERYDGIFRI
+406 
-416 GIVHTYASQTSLG
+416 
-429 IKNRA
+429 
-434 RSEGFDRCWILN
+434 
-446 IYDTQKDAWVA
+446 
-457 EQTYSLKYQI
+457 
-467 PQIIFQLDKISYNE
+467 
-481 NDIEKIY
+481 
-488 SATGNIRAHAVALL
+488 
-502 NEFGRDINYP
+502 
-512 LWTRENLNSHTAR
+512 
-525 DHCFITQACNIIPN
+525 
-539 YMDALV
+539 
-545 FNRKENLK
+545 
-553 LRKNKNCGHYIGIY
+553 
-567 SQITKVEH
+567 
-575 SYGFFPV
+575 
-582 YGITTSVYHTY
+582 
-593 VADGIATHNSIY
+593 IY

-666 DKSKISEY
+666 DKNKISEY

-684 KNKWVAEVVL
+684 KNKWIAEVVL

-900 KREQDFKKAI
+900 KKEQDFKKAI
-910 VRETM
+910 VREIM

>member
-1 MNFKPST
+1 MGFKPST

-38 ACMLSEYSKTS
+38 ACMLSEHSKTS

-135 EFAKRVFLKDNYIK
+135 EFAKRVFLKDNYVN

-163 NKDVSRLIDD
+163 NKDVSRLIND
-173 HALFLYYGD
+173 HVLFLYYGD

-226 LKYDNWEVPYWDL
+226 LKYDNWEVPYWAL
-239 YTNIYVD
+239 YTNIYCD
-246 ECQDFS
+246 EVQDFS

-262 KRPKGRYIFIGDYH
+262 KRTKGRYVFIGDFH
-276 QCQPAG
+276 QA
-282 TKISLIDGQTKN
+282 
-294 IEDLEYG
+294 
-301 DRIIEYAT
+301 
-309 ARGDFMVSE
+309 
-318 RYGRGPTGL
+318 
-327 RTDNSFRPAPE
+327 
-338 KNSGEF
+338 
-344 KGVSSKGNPK
+344 
-354 VFYEIIDKQRFF
+354 
-366 TDHLITIE
+366 
-374 TEDGKKS
+374 
-381 SYTTNHNCL
+381 
-390 VKFNR
+390 
-395 EKTKDSVCLYL
+395 
-406 MERYDGIFRI
+406 
-416 GIVHTYASQTSLG
+416 
-429 IKNRA
+429 
-434 RSEGFDRCWILN
+434 
-446 IYDTQKDAWVA
+446 
-457 EQTYSLKYQI
+457 
-467 PQIIFQLDKISYNE
+467 
-481 NDIEKIY
+481 
-488 SATGNIRAHAVALL
+488 
-502 NEFGRDINYP
+502 
-512 LWTRENLNSHTAR
+512 
-525 DHCFITQACNIIPN
+525 
-539 YMDALV
+539 
-545 FNRKENLK
+545 
-553 LRKNKNCGHYIGIY
+553 
-567 SQITKVEH
+567 
-575 SYGFFPV
+575 
-582 YGITTSVYHTY
+582 
-593 VADGIATHNSIY
+593 IY

-621 FAPVKTFDLPICYR
+621 FAPVETFDLPICYR

-653 PCDDAPM
+653 PCDNAPM

-666 DKSKISEY
+666 DKNKISEY

-684 KNKWVAEVVL
+684 KNKWIAEVVL

-711 GAIKRQILSSKC
+711 EAIKRQILSSKC

-910 VRETM
+910 VREIM

>member
-1 MNFKPST
+1 MDFKPST

-38 ACMLSEYSKTS
+38 ACMLSEHSKTS

-135 EFAKRVFLKDNYIK
+135 EFAKRVFLKDNYVN

-163 NKDVSRLIDD
+163 NKDVSRLIND
-173 HALFLYYGD
+173 HVLFLYYGD

-197 KILDTKSRQQFETQ
+197 KILDTKSKQQFETQ

-226 LKYDNWEVPYWDL
+226 LKYDNWEVPYWAL
-239 YTNIYVD
+239 YTNIYCD
-246 ECQDFS
+246 EVQDFS

-262 KRPKGRYIFIGDYH
+262 KRTKGRYVFIGDFH
-276 QCQPAG
+276 QA
-282 TKISLIDGQTKN
+282 
-294 IEDLEYG
+294 
-301 DRIIEYAT
+301 
-309 ARGDFMVSE
+309 
-318 RYGRGPTGL
+318 
-327 RTDNSFRPAPE
+327 
-338 KNSGEF
+338 
-344 KGVSSKGNPK
+344 
-354 VFYEIIDKQRFF
+354 
-366 TDHLITIE
+366 
-374 TEDGKKS
+374 
-381 SYTTNHNCL
+381 
-390 VKFNR
+390 
-395 EKTKDSVCLYL
+395 
-406 MERYDGIFRI
+406 
-416 GIVHTYASQTSLG
+416 
-429 IKNRA
+429 
-434 RSEGFDRCWILN
+434 
-446 IYDTQKDAWVA
+446 
-457 EQTYSLKYQI
+457 
-467 PQIIFQLDKISYNE
+467 
-481 NDIEKIY
+481 
-488 SATGNIRAHAVALL
+488 
-502 NEFGRDINYP
+502 
-512 LWTRENLNSHTAR
+512 
-525 DHCFITQACNIIPN
+525 
-539 YMDALV
+539 
-545 FNRKENLK
+545 
-553 LRKNKNCGHYIGIY
+553 
-567 SQITKVEH
+567 
-575 SYGFFPV
+575 
-582 YGITTSVYHTY
+582 
-593 VADGIATHNSIY
+593 IY

-621 FAPVKTFDLPICYR
+621 FAPVETFDLPICYR

-666 DKSKISEY
+666 DKNKISEY

-684 KNKWVAEVVL
+684 KNKWIAEVVL

-900 KREQDFKKAI
+900 KREQDFKKAV

>member
-1 MNFKPST
+1 MDFKPST
-8 YQQDILDFFLNNPQS
+8 YQRDILDFFLNNPQS

-38 ACMLSEYSKTS
+38 ACMLSEHSKTS

-90 QESKDSGEKPKGFG
+90 QESKDLGEKPKGFG

-135 EFAKRVFLKDNYIK
+135 EFAKRVFLKDNYVN

-173 HALFLYYGD
+173 HVLFLYYGD

-226 LKYDNWEVPYWDL
+226 LKYDNWEVPYWAL
-239 YTNIYVD
+239 YTNIYCD
-246 ECQDFS
+246 EVQDFS

-262 KRPKGRYIFIGDYH
+262 KRTKGRYVFIGDFH
-276 QCQPAG
+276 QA
-282 TKISLIDGQTKN
+282 
-294 IEDLEYG
+294 
-301 DRIIEYAT
+301 
-309 ARGDFMVSE
+309 
-318 RYGRGPTGL
+318 
-327 RTDNSFRPAPE
+327 
-338 KNSGEF
+338 
-344 KGVSSKGNPK
+344 
-354 VFYEIIDKQRFF
+354 
-366 TDHLITIE
+366 
-374 TEDGKKS
+374 
-381 SYTTNHNCL
+381 
-390 VKFNR
+390 
-395 EKTKDSVCLYL
+395 
-406 MERYDGIFRI
+406 
-416 GIVHTYASQTSLG
+416 
-429 IKNRA
+429 
-434 RSEGFDRCWILN
+434 
-446 IYDTQKDAWVA
+446 
-457 EQTYSLKYQI
+457 
-467 PQIIFQLDKISYNE
+467 
-481 NDIEKIY
+481 
-488 SATGNIRAHAVALL
+488 
-502 NEFGRDINYP
+502 
-512 LWTRENLNSHTAR
+512 
-525 DHCFITQACNIIPN
+525 
-539 YMDALV
+539 
-545 FNRKENLK
+545 
-553 LRKNKNCGHYIGIY
+553 
-567 SQITKVEH
+567 
-575 SYGFFPV
+575 
-582 YGITTSVYHTY
+582 
-593 VADGIATHNSIY
+593 IY

-621 FAPVKTFDLPICYR
+621 FAPVETFDLPICYR

-666 DKSKISEY
+666 DKNKISEY

-684 KNKWVAEVVL
+684 KNKWIAEVVL

-704 IEDKEMV
+704 IEDKDMV
-711 GAIKRQILSSKC
+711 AAIKRQILSSKC

-745 EIVSKNAREGGHE
+745 EIVSKNVREGGHE
-758 EEHLEAVA
+758 EERLEAVA
-766 EANSKI
+766 ETNSKI

-793 SVSKFSNFIDKLL
+793 SISKFSNFIDKLL

-879 TRNTDYLLSDNYLLP
+879 TRKIDYLLSDNYLLP

>member
-1 MNFKPST
+1 MGFKPST

-38 ACMLSEYSKTS
+38 ACMLSEHSKTS

-135 EFAKRVFLKDNYIK
+135 EFAKRVFLKDNYVN

-163 NKDVSRLIDD
+163 NKDVSRLIND
-173 HALFLYYGD
+173 HVLFLYYGD

-197 KILDTKSRQQFETQ
+197 KILDTKSKQQFETQ

-226 LKYDNWEVPYWDL
+226 LKYDNWEVPYWAL
-239 YTNIYVD
+239 YTNIYAD
-246 ECQDFS
+246 EVQDFS

-262 KRPKGRYIFIGDYH
+262 KRVKGRYIFIRDFH
-276 QCQPAG
+276 QA
-282 TKISLIDGQTKN
+282 
-294 IEDLEYG
+294 
-301 DRIIEYAT
+301 
-309 ARGDFMVSE
+309 
-318 RYGRGPTGL
+318 
-327 RTDNSFRPAPE
+327 
-338 KNSGEF
+338 
-344 KGVSSKGNPK
+344 
-354 VFYEIIDKQRFF
+354 
-366 TDHLITIE
+366 
-374 TEDGKKS
+374 
-381 SYTTNHNCL
+381 
-390 VKFNR
+390 
-395 EKTKDSVCLYL
+395 
-406 MERYDGIFRI
+406 
-416 GIVHTYASQTSLG
+416 
-429 IKNRA
+429 
-434 RSEGFDRCWILN
+434 
-446 IYDTQKDAWVA
+446 
-457 EQTYSLKYQI
+457 
-467 PQIIFQLDKISYNE
+467 
-481 NDIEKIY
+481 
-488 SATGNIRAHAVALL
+488 
-502 NEFGRDINYP
+502 
-512 LWTRENLNSHTAR
+512 
-525 DHCFITQACNIIPN
+525 
-539 YMDALV
+539 
-545 FNRKENLK
+545 
-553 LRKNKNCGHYIGIY
+553 
-567 SQITKVEH
+567 
-575 SYGFFPV
+575 
-582 YGITTSVYHTY
+582 
-593 VADGIATHNSIY
+593 IY
-605 NFAGANA
+605 NFCGGNA

-621 FAPVKTFDLPICYR
+621 FAPVETFDLPICYR

-653 PCDDAPM
+653 PRDDAPI

-666 DKSKISEY
+666 DKNKISEY

-684 KNKWVAEVVL
+684 KNKWIAEVVL

-711 GAIKRQILSSKC
+711 AAIKRQILSSKC

-745 EIVSKNAREGGHE
+745 EIVSKNSREGGHE

-766 EANSKI
+766 ETNSKI

-874 SKTTT
+874 AKTIT

-894 DNDVLK
+894 DRDVLK

>member
-38 ACMLSEYSKTS
+38 ACMLSEHSKTS

-125 EITKRYGRYI
+125 EITKHYGRYI
-135 EFAKRVFLKDNYIK
+135 EFAKRVFLKDNYVN

-173 HALFLYYGD
+173 HVLFLYYGD
-182 EGYSAPDISEITSTL
+182 ECYSAPDISEITSTL

-226 LKYDNWEVPYWDL
+226 LKYDNWEVPYWAL
-239 YTNIYVD
+239 YTNIYCD
-246 ECQDFS
+246 EVQDFS

-262 KRPKGRYIFIGDYH
+262 KRTKGRYVFIGDFH
-276 QCQPAG
+276 QA
-282 TKISLIDGQTKN
+282 
-294 IEDLEYG
+294 
-301 DRIIEYAT
+301 
-309 ARGDFMVSE
+309 
-318 RYGRGPTGL
+318 
-327 RTDNSFRPAPE
+327 
-338 KNSGEF
+338 
-344 KGVSSKGNPK
+344 
-354 VFYEIIDKQRFF
+354 
-366 TDHLITIE
+366 
-374 TEDGKKS
+374 
-381 SYTTNHNCL
+381 
-390 VKFNR
+390 
-395 EKTKDSVCLYL
+395 
-406 MERYDGIFRI
+406 
-416 GIVHTYASQTSLG
+416 
-429 IKNRA
+429 
-434 RSEGFDRCWILN
+434 
-446 IYDTQKDAWVA
+446 
-457 EQTYSLKYQI
+457 
-467 PQIIFQLDKISYNE
+467 
-481 NDIEKIY
+481 
-488 SATGNIRAHAVALL
+488 
-502 NEFGRDINYP
+502 
-512 LWTRENLNSHTAR
+512 
-525 DHCFITQACNIIPN
+525 
-539 YMDALV
+539 
-545 FNRKENLK
+545 
-553 LRKNKNCGHYIGIY
+553 
-567 SQITKVEH
+567 
-575 SYGFFPV
+575 
-582 YGITTSVYHTY
+582 
-593 VADGIATHNSIY
+593 IY

-621 FAPVKTFDLPICYR
+621 FAPVETFDLPICYR

-666 DKSKISEY
+666 DKNKISEY

-684 KNKWVAEVVL
+684 KNKWIAEVVL

-704 IEDKEMV
+704 IEDKDMV
-711 GAIKRQILSSKC
+711 AAIKRQILSSKC

-745 EIVSKNAREGGHE
+745 EIVSKNVREGGLE
-758 EEHLEAVA
+758 EERLEAVA
-766 EANSKI
+766 ETNSKI

-793 SVSKFSNFIDKLL
+793 SISKFSNFIDKLL

-874 SKTTT
+874 SKTIT
-879 TRNTDYLLSDNYLLP
+879 TRKTDYLLSDNYLLP

-910 VRETM
+910 VREIM

>member
-38 ACMLSEYSKTS
+38 ACMLSEHSKTS

-135 EFAKRVFLKDNYIK
+135 EFAKRVFLKDNYVN

-173 HALFLYYGD
+173 HVLFLYYGD

-226 LKYDNWEVPYWDL
+226 LKYDNWEVPYWAL
-239 YTNIYVD
+239 YTNIYCD
-246 ECQDFS
+246 EVQDFS

-262 KRPKGRYIFIGDYH
+262 KRTKGRYVFIGDFH
-276 QCQPAG
+276 QA
-282 TKISLIDGQTKN
+282 
-294 IEDLEYG
+294 
-301 DRIIEYAT
+301 
-309 ARGDFMVSE
+309 
-318 RYGRGPTGL
+318 
-327 RTDNSFRPAPE
+327 
-338 KNSGEF
+338 
-344 KGVSSKGNPK
+344 
-354 VFYEIIDKQRFF
+354 
-366 TDHLITIE
+366 
-374 TEDGKKS
+374 
-381 SYTTNHNCL
+381 
-390 VKFNR
+390 
-395 EKTKDSVCLYL
+395 
-406 MERYDGIFRI
+406 
-416 GIVHTYASQTSLG
+416 
-429 IKNRA
+429 
-434 RSEGFDRCWILN
+434 
-446 IYDTQKDAWVA
+446 
-457 EQTYSLKYQI
+457 
-467 PQIIFQLDKISYNE
+467 
-481 NDIEKIY
+481 
-488 SATGNIRAHAVALL
+488 
-502 NEFGRDINYP
+502 
-512 LWTRENLNSHTAR
+512 
-525 DHCFITQACNIIPN
+525 
-539 YMDALV
+539 
-545 FNRKENLK
+545 
-553 LRKNKNCGHYIGIY
+553 
-567 SQITKVEH
+567 
-575 SYGFFPV
+575 
-582 YGITTSVYHTY
+582 
-593 VADGIATHNSIY
+593 IY

-684 KNKWVAEVVL
+684 KNKWIAEVVL

-745 EIVSKNAREGGHE
+745 EIVSKNVREGGHE
-758 EEHLEAVA
+758 EERLEAVA
-766 EANSKI
+766 ETNSKI

>member
-1 MNFKPST
+1 MGFKPST

-38 ACMLSEYSKTS
+38 ACMLSEHSKTS

-135 EFAKRVFLKDNYIK
+135 EFAKRVFLKDNYVN

-173 HALFLYYGD
+173 HVLFLYYGD

-226 LKYDNWEVPYWDL
+226 LKYDNWEVPYWAL
-239 YTNIYVD
+239 YTNIYCD
-246 ECQDFS
+246 EVQDFS

-262 KRPKGRYIFIGDYH
+262 KRTKGRYVFIGDFH
-276 QCQPAG
+276 QA
-282 TKISLIDGQTKN
+282 
-294 IEDLEYG
+294 
-301 DRIIEYAT
+301 
-309 ARGDFMVSE
+309 
-318 RYGRGPTGL
+318 
-327 RTDNSFRPAPE
+327 
-338 KNSGEF
+338 
-344 KGVSSKGNPK
+344 
-354 VFYEIIDKQRFF
+354 
-366 TDHLITIE
+366 
-374 TEDGKKS
+374 
-381 SYTTNHNCL
+381 
-390 VKFNR
+390 
-395 EKTKDSVCLYL
+395 
-406 MERYDGIFRI
+406 
-416 GIVHTYASQTSLG
+416 
-429 IKNRA
+429 
-434 RSEGFDRCWILN
+434 
-446 IYDTQKDAWVA
+446 
-457 EQTYSLKYQI
+457 
-467 PQIIFQLDKISYNE
+467 
-481 NDIEKIY
+481 
-488 SATGNIRAHAVALL
+488 
-502 NEFGRDINYP
+502 
-512 LWTRENLNSHTAR
+512 
-525 DHCFITQACNIIPN
+525 
-539 YMDALV
+539 
-545 FNRKENLK
+545 
-553 LRKNKNCGHYIGIY
+553 
-567 SQITKVEH
+567 
-575 SYGFFPV
+575 
-582 YGITTSVYHTY
+582 
-593 VADGIATHNSIY
+593 IY

-621 FAPVKTFDLPICYR
+621 FAPVETFDLPICYR

-666 DKSKISEY
+666 DKNKISEY

-684 KNKWVAEVVL
+684 KNKWIAEVVL

-910 VRETM
+910 VREIM

>member
-38 ACMLSEYSKTS
+38 ACMLSEHSKTS

-135 EFAKRVFLKDNYIK
+135 EFAKRVFLKDNYIN

-173 HALFLYYGD
+173 HVLFLYYGD

-226 LKYDNWEVPYWDL
+226 LKYDNWEVPYWAL
-239 YTNIYVD
+239 YTNIYCD
-246 ECQDFS
+246 EVQDFS

-262 KRPKGRYIFIGDYH
+262 KRTKGRYVFIGDFH
-276 QCQPAG
+276 QA
-282 TKISLIDGQTKN
+282 
-294 IEDLEYG
+294 
-301 DRIIEYAT
+301 
-309 ARGDFMVSE
+309 
-318 RYGRGPTGL
+318 
-327 RTDNSFRPAPE
+327 
-338 KNSGEF
+338 
-344 KGVSSKGNPK
+344 
-354 VFYEIIDKQRFF
+354 
-366 TDHLITIE
+366 
-374 TEDGKKS
+374 
-381 SYTTNHNCL
+381 
-390 VKFNR
+390 
-395 EKTKDSVCLYL
+395 
-406 MERYDGIFRI
+406 
-416 GIVHTYASQTSLG
+416 
-429 IKNRA
+429 
-434 RSEGFDRCWILN
+434 
-446 IYDTQKDAWVA
+446 
-457 EQTYSLKYQI
+457 
-467 PQIIFQLDKISYNE
+467 
-481 NDIEKIY
+481 
-488 SATGNIRAHAVALL
+488 
-502 NEFGRDINYP
+502 
-512 LWTRENLNSHTAR
+512 
-525 DHCFITQACNIIPN
+525 
-539 YMDALV
+539 
-545 FNRKENLK
+545 
-553 LRKNKNCGHYIGIY
+553 
-567 SQITKVEH
+567 
-575 SYGFFPV
+575 
-582 YGITTSVYHTY
+582 
-593 VADGIATHNSIY
+593 IY

-684 KNKWVAEVVL
+684 KNKWIAEVVL

-711 GAIKRQILSSKC
+711 AAIKRQILSSKC
-723 TSVGTLEKF
+723 TSVGTLKKF

-874 SKTTT
+874 SKTTI

>member
-38 ACMLSEYSKTS
+38 ACMLSEHSKTS

-125 EITKRYGRYI
+125 EITKRYGKYI
-135 EFAKRVFLKDNYIK
+135 EFAKRVFLKDNYVN

-173 HALFLYYGD
+173 HVLFLYYGD

-226 LKYDNWEVPYWDL
+226 LKYDNWEVPYWAL
-239 YTNIYVD
+239 YTNIYCD
-246 ECQDFS
+246 EVQDFS

-262 KRPKGRYIFIGDYH
+262 KRTKGRYVFIGDFH
-276 QCQPAG
+276 QA
-282 TKISLIDGQTKN
+282 
-294 IEDLEYG
+294 
-301 DRIIEYAT
+301 
-309 ARGDFMVSE
+309 
-318 RYGRGPTGL
+318 
-327 RTDNSFRPAPE
+327 
-338 KNSGEF
+338 
-344 KGVSSKGNPK
+344 
-354 VFYEIIDKQRFF
+354 
-366 TDHLITIE
+366 
-374 TEDGKKS
+374 
-381 SYTTNHNCL
+381 
-390 VKFNR
+390 
-395 EKTKDSVCLYL
+395 
-406 MERYDGIFRI
+406 
-416 GIVHTYASQTSLG
+416 
-429 IKNRA
+429 
-434 RSEGFDRCWILN
+434 
-446 IYDTQKDAWVA
+446 
-457 EQTYSLKYQI
+457 
-467 PQIIFQLDKISYNE
+467 
-481 NDIEKIY
+481 
-488 SATGNIRAHAVALL
+488 
-502 NEFGRDINYP
+502 
-512 LWTRENLNSHTAR
+512 
-525 DHCFITQACNIIPN
+525 
-539 YMDALV
+539 
-545 FNRKENLK
+545 
-553 LRKNKNCGHYIGIY
+553 
-567 SQITKVEH
+567 
-575 SYGFFPV
+575 
-582 YGITTSVYHTY
+582 
-593 VADGIATHNSIY
+593 IY

-621 FAPVKTFDLPICYR
+621 FAPVETFDLPICYR

-653 PCDDAPM
+653 PCDDAPL

-666 DKSKISEY
+666 DKNKISDY

-684 KNKWVAEVVL
+684 KNKWIAEVVL

-711 GAIKRQILSSKC
+711 VAIKRQILSSKC
-723 TSVGTLEKF
+723 TSVGTLKKF

-745 EIVSKNAREGGHE
+745 EIVSKNVREGGHE
-758 EEHLEAVA
+758 EEHLEAVT
-766 EANSKI
+766 ETNSKI

-779 EILEGYLENHASSD
+779 EILEGYLEHHASSD

-806 NTTPSPNCVRLCS
+806 NTTPSPSCVRLCS

-843 RNSKEQNIQEKNLS
+843 RNSKEQNVQEKNLS

-874 SKTTT
+874 SKTIT

-900 KREQDFKKAI
+900 KREEDFKKAI

-915 SCF
+915 GCF

>member
-38 ACMLSEYSKTS
+38 ACMLSEHSKTS

-135 EFAKRVFLKDNYIK
+135 EFAKRVFLKDNYVN

-173 HALFLYYGD
+173 HVLFLYYGD

-226 LKYDNWEVPYWDL
+226 LKYDNWEVPYWAL
-239 YTNIYVD
+239 YTNIYCD
-246 ECQDFS
+246 EVQDFS

-262 KRPKGRYIFIGDYH
+262 KRTKGRYVFIGDFH
-276 QCQPAG
+276 QA
-282 TKISLIDGQTKN
+282 
-294 IEDLEYG
+294 
-301 DRIIEYAT
+301 
-309 ARGDFMVSE
+309 
-318 RYGRGPTGL
+318 
-327 RTDNSFRPAPE
+327 
-338 KNSGEF
+338 
-344 KGVSSKGNPK
+344 
-354 VFYEIIDKQRFF
+354 
-366 TDHLITIE
+366 
-374 TEDGKKS
+374 
-381 SYTTNHNCL
+381 
-390 VKFNR
+390 
-395 EKTKDSVCLYL
+395 
-406 MERYDGIFRI
+406 
-416 GIVHTYASQTSLG
+416 
-429 IKNRA
+429 
-434 RSEGFDRCWILN
+434 
-446 IYDTQKDAWVA
+446 
-457 EQTYSLKYQI
+457 
-467 PQIIFQLDKISYNE
+467 
-481 NDIEKIY
+481 
-488 SATGNIRAHAVALL
+488 
-502 NEFGRDINYP
+502 
-512 LWTRENLNSHTAR
+512 
-525 DHCFITQACNIIPN
+525 
-539 YMDALV
+539 
-545 FNRKENLK
+545 
-553 LRKNKNCGHYIGIY
+553 
-567 SQITKVEH
+567 
-575 SYGFFPV
+575 
-582 YGITTSVYHTY
+582 
-593 VADGIATHNSIY
+593 IY

-621 FAPVKTFDLPICYR
+621 FAPVETFDLPICYR

-653 PCDDAPM
+653 PCDDAPL

-666 DKSKISEY
+666 DKNKISEY

-684 KNKWVAEVVL
+684 KNKWIAEVVL

-711 GAIKRQILSSKC
+711 GAIKRQILLSKC

-745 EIVSKNAREGGHE
+745 EIVSKNVHEGGHE
-758 EEHLEAVA
+758 EERLEAVA
-766 EANSKI
+766 ETNSKI

-874 SKTTT
+874 SKTVT
-879 TRNTDYLLSDNYLLP
+879 TRNTDCYLLP

>member
-1 MNFKPST
+1 MDFKPST

-38 ACMLSEYSKTS
+38 ACMLSEHSKTS

-135 EFAKRVFLKDNYIK
+135 EFAKRVFLKDNYVN

-163 NKDVSRLIDD
+163 NKDVSRLIND
-173 HALFLYYGD
+173 HVLFLYYGD

-197 KILDTKSRQQFETQ
+197 KILDTKSKQQFETQ

-226 LKYDNWEVPYWDL
+226 LKYDNWEVPYWAL
-239 YTNIYVD
+239 YTNIYCD
-246 ECQDFS
+246 EVQDFS

-262 KRPKGRYIFIGDYH
+262 KRTKGRYVFIGDFH
-276 QCQPAG
+276 QA
-282 TKISLIDGQTKN
+282 
-294 IEDLEYG
+294 
-301 DRIIEYAT
+301 
-309 ARGDFMVSE
+309 
-318 RYGRGPTGL
+318 
-327 RTDNSFRPAPE
+327 
-338 KNSGEF
+338 
-344 KGVSSKGNPK
+344 
-354 VFYEIIDKQRFF
+354 
-366 TDHLITIE
+366 
-374 TEDGKKS
+374 
-381 SYTTNHNCL
+381 
-390 VKFNR
+390 
-395 EKTKDSVCLYL
+395 
-406 MERYDGIFRI
+406 
-416 GIVHTYASQTSLG
+416 
-429 IKNRA
+429 
-434 RSEGFDRCWILN
+434 
-446 IYDTQKDAWVA
+446 
-457 EQTYSLKYQI
+457 
-467 PQIIFQLDKISYNE
+467 
-481 NDIEKIY
+481 
-488 SATGNIRAHAVALL
+488 
-502 NEFGRDINYP
+502 
-512 LWTRENLNSHTAR
+512 
-525 DHCFITQACNIIPN
+525 
-539 YMDALV
+539 
-545 FNRKENLK
+545 
-553 LRKNKNCGHYIGIY
+553 
-567 SQITKVEH
+567 
-575 SYGFFPV
+575 
-582 YGITTSVYHTY
+582 
-593 VADGIATHNSIY
+593 IY

-621 FAPVKTFDLPICYR
+621 FAPVETFDLPICYR

-653 PCDDAPM
+653 PCDNAPM

-666 DKSKISEY
+666 DKNKISEY

-684 KNKWVAEVVL
+684 KNKWIAEVVL

-711 GAIKRQILSSKC
+711 EAIKRQILSSKC

-732 LQKVISNYNKKLF
+732 LQKIISNYNKKLF

-779 EILEGYLENHASSD
+779 EILKGYLENHASSD

>member
-1 MNFKPST
+1 MDFKPST

-38 ACMLSEYSKTS
+38 ACMLSEHSKTS

-78 SLAYSIMLYNVE
+78 SLAYSVMLYNVE

-135 EFAKRVFLKDNYIK
+135 EFAKRVFLKDNYVN

-163 NKDVSRLIDD
+163 NKDVSRLIND
-173 HALFLYYGD
+173 HVLFLYYGD

-197 KILDTKSRQQFETQ
+197 KILDTKSKQQFETQ

-226 LKYDNWEVPYWDL
+226 LKYDNWEVPYWAL
-239 YTNIYVD
+239 YTNIYCD
-246 ECQDFS
+246 EVQDFS

-262 KRPKGRYIFIGDYH
+262 KRTKGRYVFIGDFH
-276 QCQPAG
+276 QA
-282 TKISLIDGQTKN
+282 
-294 IEDLEYG
+294 
-301 DRIIEYAT
+301 
-309 ARGDFMVSE
+309 
-318 RYGRGPTGL
+318 
-327 RTDNSFRPAPE
+327 
-338 KNSGEF
+338 
-344 KGVSSKGNPK
+344 
-354 VFYEIIDKQRFF
+354 
-366 TDHLITIE
+366 
-374 TEDGKKS
+374 
-381 SYTTNHNCL
+381 
-390 VKFNR
+390 
-395 EKTKDSVCLYL
+395 
-406 MERYDGIFRI
+406 
-416 GIVHTYASQTSLG
+416 
-429 IKNRA
+429 
-434 RSEGFDRCWILN
+434 
-446 IYDTQKDAWVA
+446 
-457 EQTYSLKYQI
+457 
-467 PQIIFQLDKISYNE
+467 
-481 NDIEKIY
+481 
-488 SATGNIRAHAVALL
+488 
-502 NEFGRDINYP
+502 
-512 LWTRENLNSHTAR
+512 
-525 DHCFITQACNIIPN
+525 
-539 YMDALV
+539 
-545 FNRKENLK
+545 
-553 LRKNKNCGHYIGIY
+553 
-567 SQITKVEH
+567 
-575 SYGFFPV
+575 
-582 YGITTSVYHTY
+582 
-593 VADGIATHNSIY
+593 IY

-621 FAPVKTFDLPICYR
+621 FAPVETFDLPICYR

-653 PCDDAPM
+653 PCDNAPM

-666 DKSKISEY
+666 DKNKISEY

-684 KNKWVAEVVL
+684 KNKWIAEVVL

-711 GAIKRQILSSKC
+711 EAIKRQILSSKC

-745 EIVSKNAREGGHE
+745 EIVSKNVHDGGNE
-758 EEHLEAVA
+758 EERLEAVLEAVA
-766 EANSKI
+766 ETNSKI

-793 SVSKFSNFIDKLL
+793 SISKFSNFIDKLL

-879 TRNTDYLLSDNYLLP
+879 TRKIDYLLSDNYLLP
-894 DNDVLK
+894 DKDVLK
-900 KREQDFKKAI
+900 KSEQDFKKAI

-915 SCF
+915 SYF

>member
-1 MNFKPST
+1 MGFKPST

-38 ACMLSEYSKTS
+38 ACMLSEHSKTS

-90 QESKDSGEKPKGFG
+90 QESKDLGEKPKGFG

-111 VSLDNFKPHKILDE
+111 VNLDNFKPHKILDE

-135 EFAKRVFLKDNYIK
+135 EFAKRGFLKDNYVN

-173 HALFLYYGD
+173 HVLFLYYGD

-226 LKYDNWEVPYWDL
+226 LKYDNWEVPYWAL
-239 YTNIYVD
+239 YTNIYCD
-246 ECQDFS
+246 EVQDFS

-262 KRPKGRYIFIGDYH
+262 KRAKGRYVFIGDFH
-276 QCQPAG
+276 QA
-282 TKISLIDGQTKN
+282 
-294 IEDLEYG
+294 
-301 DRIIEYAT
+301 
-309 ARGDFMVSE
+309 
-318 RYGRGPTGL
+318 
-327 RTDNSFRPAPE
+327 
-338 KNSGEF
+338 
-344 KGVSSKGNPK
+344 
-354 VFYEIIDKQRFF
+354 
-366 TDHLITIE
+366 
-374 TEDGKKS
+374 
-381 SYTTNHNCL
+381 
-390 VKFNR
+390 
-395 EKTKDSVCLYL
+395 
-406 MERYDGIFRI
+406 
-416 GIVHTYASQTSLG
+416 
-429 IKNRA
+429 
-434 RSEGFDRCWILN
+434 
-446 IYDTQKDAWVA
+446 
-457 EQTYSLKYQI
+457 
-467 PQIIFQLDKISYNE
+467 
-481 NDIEKIY
+481 
-488 SATGNIRAHAVALL
+488 
-502 NEFGRDINYP
+502 
-512 LWTRENLNSHTAR
+512 
-525 DHCFITQACNIIPN
+525 
-539 YMDALV
+539 
-545 FNRKENLK
+545 
-553 LRKNKNCGHYIGIY
+553 
-567 SQITKVEH
+567 
-575 SYGFFPV
+575 
-582 YGITTSVYHTY
+582 
-593 VADGIATHNSIY
+593 IY

-621 FAPVKTFDLPICYR
+621 FAPVETFDLPICYR

-653 PCDDAPM
+653 PRDDAPM

-666 DKSKISEY
+666 DKNKISEY

-684 KNKWVAEVVL
+684 KNKWIAEVVL

-745 EIVSKNAREGGHE
+745 EIVSKNVREGGHE
-758 EEHLEAVA
+758 EERLEAVA
-766 EANSKI
+766 ETNSKI

-779 EILEGYLENHASSD
+779 EILEGYLENHTPSD
-793 SVSKFSNFIDKLL
+793 SVSKFSDFVDKLL
-806 NTTPSPNCVRLCS
+806 NTTPSPDCVRLCS

-838 INYDF
+838 INFDF
-843 RNSKEQNIQEKNLS
+843 RNSKEQNVQEKNLS

-879 TRNTDYLLSDNYLLP
+879 TRNTGYLLSDNYLLP

-900 KREQDFKKAI
+900 KSEQDFKEAI
-910 VRETM
+910 VREI
-915 SCF
+915 FKKG

>member
-38 ACMLSEYSKTS
+38 ACMLSEHSKTS

-135 EFAKRVFLKDNYIK
+135 EFAKRVFLKDNYIN

-173 HALFLYYGD
+173 HVLFLYYGD

-226 LKYDNWEVPYWDL
+226 LKYDNWEVPYWAL
-239 YTNIYVD
+239 YTNIYCD
-246 ECQDFS
+246 EVQDFS

-262 KRPKGRYIFIGDYH
+262 KRTKGRYVFIGDFH
-276 QCQPAG
+276 QA
-282 TKISLIDGQTKN
+282 
-294 IEDLEYG
+294 
-301 DRIIEYAT
+301 
-309 ARGDFMVSE
+309 
-318 RYGRGPTGL
+318 
-327 RTDNSFRPAPE
+327 
-338 KNSGEF
+338 
-344 KGVSSKGNPK
+344 
-354 VFYEIIDKQRFF
+354 
-366 TDHLITIE
+366 
-374 TEDGKKS
+374 
-381 SYTTNHNCL
+381 
-390 VKFNR
+390 
-395 EKTKDSVCLYL
+395 
-406 MERYDGIFRI
+406 
-416 GIVHTYASQTSLG
+416 
-429 IKNRA
+429 
-434 RSEGFDRCWILN
+434 
-446 IYDTQKDAWVA
+446 
-457 EQTYSLKYQI
+457 
-467 PQIIFQLDKISYNE
+467 
-481 NDIEKIY
+481 
-488 SATGNIRAHAVALL
+488 
-502 NEFGRDINYP
+502 
-512 LWTRENLNSHTAR
+512 
-525 DHCFITQACNIIPN
+525 
-539 YMDALV
+539 
-545 FNRKENLK
+545 
-553 LRKNKNCGHYIGIY
+553 
-567 SQITKVEH
+567 
-575 SYGFFPV
+575 
-582 YGITTSVYHTY
+582 
-593 VADGIATHNSIY
+593 IY

-684 KNKWVAEVVL
+684 KNKWIAEVVL

-745 EIVSKNAREGGHE
+745 EIVSKNSREGGHE

-894 DNDVLK
+894 DKDVLK
-900 KREQDFKKAI
+900 KSVQDFKKAI

>member
-38 ACMLSEYSKTS
+38 ACMLSEHSKTS

-111 VSLDNFKPHKILDE
+111 INLDNFKPHKILDE

-135 EFAKRVFLKDNYIK
+135 EFAKRVFLKDNYVN

-173 HALFLYYGD
+173 HVLFLYYGD

-226 LKYDNWEVPYWDL
+226 LKYDNWEVPYWAL
-239 YTNIYVD
+239 YTNIYCD
-246 ECQDFS
+246 EVQDFS

-262 KRPKGRYIFIGDYH
+262 KRTKGRYVFIGDFH
-276 QCQPAG
+276 QA
-282 TKISLIDGQTKN
+282 
-294 IEDLEYG
+294 
-301 DRIIEYAT
+301 
-309 ARGDFMVSE
+309 
-318 RYGRGPTGL
+318 
-327 RTDNSFRPAPE
+327 
-338 KNSGEF
+338 
-344 KGVSSKGNPK
+344 
-354 VFYEIIDKQRFF
+354 
-366 TDHLITIE
+366 
-374 TEDGKKS
+374 
-381 SYTTNHNCL
+381 
-390 VKFNR
+390 
-395 EKTKDSVCLYL
+395 
-406 MERYDGIFRI
+406 
-416 GIVHTYASQTSLG
+416 
-429 IKNRA
+429 
-434 RSEGFDRCWILN
+434 
-446 IYDTQKDAWVA
+446 
-457 EQTYSLKYQI
+457 
-467 PQIIFQLDKISYNE
+467 
-481 NDIEKIY
+481 
-488 SATGNIRAHAVALL
+488 
-502 NEFGRDINYP
+502 
-512 LWTRENLNSHTAR
+512 
-525 DHCFITQACNIIPN
+525 
-539 YMDALV
+539 
-545 FNRKENLK
+545 
-553 LRKNKNCGHYIGIY
+553 
-567 SQITKVEH
+567 
-575 SYGFFPV
+575 
-582 YGITTSVYHTY
+582 
-593 VADGIATHNSIY
+593 IY

-621 FAPVKTFDLPICYR
+621 FAPVETFDLPICYR

-653 PCDDAPM
+653 PCDDAPL

-666 DKSKISEY
+666 DKNKISEY

-684 KNKWVAEVVL
+684 KNKWIAEVVL

-711 GAIKRQILSSKC
+711 VAIKRQILSSKC

-745 EIVSKNAREGGHE
+745 EIVSKNVREGGHE
-758 EEHLEAVA
+758 EEHLEAVT
-766 EANSKI
+766 ETNSKI

-779 EILEGYLENHASSD
+779 EILEGYLEHHASSD

-874 SKTTT
+874 SKTVT
-879 TRNTDYLLSDNYLLP
+879 TRNTDCYLLP

>member
-38 ACMLSEYSKTS
+38 ACMLSEHSKTS

-135 EFAKRVFLKDNYIK
+135 EFAKRVFLKDNYVN

-173 HALFLYYGD
+173 HVLFLYYGD

-226 LKYDNWEVPYWDL
+226 LKYDNWEVPYWAL
-239 YTNIYVD
+239 YTNIYCD
-246 ECQDFS
+246 EVQDFS

-262 KRPKGRYIFIGDYH
+262 KRTKGRYVFIGDFH
-276 QCQPAG
+276 QA
-282 TKISLIDGQTKN
+282 
-294 IEDLEYG
+294 
-301 DRIIEYAT
+301 
-309 ARGDFMVSE
+309 
-318 RYGRGPTGL
+318 
-327 RTDNSFRPAPE
+327 
-338 KNSGEF
+338 
-344 KGVSSKGNPK
+344 
-354 VFYEIIDKQRFF
+354 
-366 TDHLITIE
+366 
-374 TEDGKKS
+374 
-381 SYTTNHNCL
+381 
-390 VKFNR
+390 
-395 EKTKDSVCLYL
+395 
-406 MERYDGIFRI
+406 
-416 GIVHTYASQTSLG
+416 
-429 IKNRA
+429 
-434 RSEGFDRCWILN
+434 
-446 IYDTQKDAWVA
+446 
-457 EQTYSLKYQI
+457 
-467 PQIIFQLDKISYNE
+467 
-481 NDIEKIY
+481 
-488 SATGNIRAHAVALL
+488 
-502 NEFGRDINYP
+502 
-512 LWTRENLNSHTAR
+512 
-525 DHCFITQACNIIPN
+525 
-539 YMDALV
+539 
-545 FNRKENLK
+545 
-553 LRKNKNCGHYIGIY
+553 
-567 SQITKVEH
+567 
-575 SYGFFPV
+575 
-582 YGITTSVYHTY
+582 
-593 VADGIATHNSIY
+593 IY

-621 FAPVKTFDLPICYR
+621 FAPVETFDLPICYR

-666 DKSKISEY
+666 DKNKISEY

-684 KNKWVAEVVL
+684 KNKWIAEVVL

-745 EIVSKNAREGGHE
+745 EIVSKNVREGGHE
-758 EEHLEAVA
+758 EERLEAVA
-766 EANSKI
+766 ETNSKI

-874 SKTTT
+874 SKTIT
-879 TRNTDYLLSDNYLLP
+879 TRNTDCYLLP

-900 KREQDFKKAI
+900 KRKQDFKKAI

-915 SCF
+915 GCF

>member
-38 ACMLSEYSKTS
+38 ACMLSEHSKTS

-90 QESKDSGEKPKGFG
+90 QESKDLGEKPKGFG

-135 EFAKRVFLKDNYIK
+135 EFAKRVFLKDNYVN

-173 HALFLYYGD
+173 HVLFLYYGD

-226 LKYDNWEVPYWDL
+226 LKYDNWEVPYWAL
-239 YTNIYVD
+239 YTNIYCD
-246 ECQDFS
+246 EVQDFS

-262 KRPKGRYIFIGDYH
+262 KRTKGRYVFIGDFH
-276 QCQPAG
+276 QA
-282 TKISLIDGQTKN
+282 
-294 IEDLEYG
+294 
-301 DRIIEYAT
+301 
-309 ARGDFMVSE
+309 
-318 RYGRGPTGL
+318 
-327 RTDNSFRPAPE
+327 
-338 KNSGEF
+338 
-344 KGVSSKGNPK
+344 
-354 VFYEIIDKQRFF
+354 
-366 TDHLITIE
+366 
-374 TEDGKKS
+374 
-381 SYTTNHNCL
+381 
-390 VKFNR
+390 
-395 EKTKDSVCLYL
+395 
-406 MERYDGIFRI
+406 
-416 GIVHTYASQTSLG
+416 
-429 IKNRA
+429 
-434 RSEGFDRCWILN
+434 
-446 IYDTQKDAWVA
+446 
-457 EQTYSLKYQI
+457 
-467 PQIIFQLDKISYNE
+467 
-481 NDIEKIY
+481 
-488 SATGNIRAHAVALL
+488 
-502 NEFGRDINYP
+502 
-512 LWTRENLNSHTAR
+512 
-525 DHCFITQACNIIPN
+525 
-539 YMDALV
+539 
-545 FNRKENLK
+545 
-553 LRKNKNCGHYIGIY
+553 
-567 SQITKVEH
+567 
-575 SYGFFPV
+575 
-582 YGITTSVYHTY
+582 
-593 VADGIATHNSIY
+593 IY

-621 FAPVKTFDLPICYR
+621 FAPVETFDLPICYR

-666 DKSKISEY
+666 DKNKISEY

-684 KNKWVAEVVL
+684 KNKWIAEVVL

-704 IEDKEMV
+704 IEDKDMV
-711 GAIKRQILSSKC
+711 AAIKRQILSSKC

-745 EIVSKNAREGGHE
+745 EIVSKNVSEGGHE

-766 EANSKI
+766 ETNSKI

-793 SVSKFSNFIDKLL
+793 SISKFSNFIDKLL

-879 TRNTDYLLSDNYLLP
+879 TRKTDYLLSDNYLLP

>member
-38 ACMLSEYSKTS
+38 ACMLSEHSKTS

-135 EFAKRVFLKDNYIK
+135 EFAKRVFLKDNYVN

-173 HALFLYYGD
+173 HVLFLYYGD

-226 LKYDNWEVPYWDL
+226 LKYDNWEVPYWAL
-239 YTNIYVD
+239 YTNIYCD
-246 ECQDFS
+246 EVQDFS

-262 KRPKGRYIFIGDYH
+262 KRTKGRYVFIGDFH
-276 QCQPAG
+276 QA
-282 TKISLIDGQTKN
+282 
-294 IEDLEYG
+294 
-301 DRIIEYAT
+301 
-309 ARGDFMVSE
+309 
-318 RYGRGPTGL
+318 
-327 RTDNSFRPAPE
+327 
-338 KNSGEF
+338 
-344 KGVSSKGNPK
+344 
-354 VFYEIIDKQRFF
+354 
-366 TDHLITIE
+366 
-374 TEDGKKS
+374 
-381 SYTTNHNCL
+381 
-390 VKFNR
+390 
-395 EKTKDSVCLYL
+395 
-406 MERYDGIFRI
+406 
-416 GIVHTYASQTSLG
+416 
-429 IKNRA
+429 
-434 RSEGFDRCWILN
+434 
-446 IYDTQKDAWVA
+446 
-457 EQTYSLKYQI
+457 
-467 PQIIFQLDKISYNE
+467 
-481 NDIEKIY
+481 
-488 SATGNIRAHAVALL
+488 
-502 NEFGRDINYP
+502 
-512 LWTRENLNSHTAR
+512 
-525 DHCFITQACNIIPN
+525 
-539 YMDALV
+539 
-545 FNRKENLK
+545 
-553 LRKNKNCGHYIGIY
+553 
-567 SQITKVEH
+567 
-575 SYGFFPV
+575 
-582 YGITTSVYHTY
+582 
-593 VADGIATHNSIY
+593 IY

-621 FAPVKTFDLPICYR
+621 FAPVETFDLPICYR

-653 PCDDAPM
+653 PCNDAPM

-666 DKSKISEY
+666 DKNKISEY

-684 KNKWVAEVVL
+684 KNKWIAEVVL

-711 GAIKRQILSSKC
+711 EAIKRQILSSKC

-779 EILEGYLENHASSD
+779 EILKSYLENHASSD

>member
-1 MNFKPST
+1 MDFKPST

-38 ACMLSEYSKTS
+38 ACMLSEHSKTS

-135 EFAKRVFLKDNYIK
+135 EFAKRVFLKDNYVN

-163 NKDVSRLIDD
+163 NKDVSRLIND
-173 HALFLYYGD
+173 HVLFLYYGD

-197 KILDTKSRQQFETQ
+197 KILDTKSKQQFETQ

-226 LKYDNWEVPYWDL
+226 LKYDNWEVPYWAL
-239 YTNIYVD
+239 YTNIYCD
-246 ECQDFS
+246 EVQDFS

-262 KRPKGRYIFIGDYH
+262 KRTKGRYVFIGDFH
-276 QCQPAG
+276 QA
-282 TKISLIDGQTKN
+282 
-294 IEDLEYG
+294 
-301 DRIIEYAT
+301 
-309 ARGDFMVSE
+309 
-318 RYGRGPTGL
+318 
-327 RTDNSFRPAPE
+327 
-338 KNSGEF
+338 
-344 KGVSSKGNPK
+344 
-354 VFYEIIDKQRFF
+354 
-366 TDHLITIE
+366 
-374 TEDGKKS
+374 
-381 SYTTNHNCL
+381 
-390 VKFNR
+390 
-395 EKTKDSVCLYL
+395 
-406 MERYDGIFRI
+406 
-416 GIVHTYASQTSLG
+416 
-429 IKNRA
+429 
-434 RSEGFDRCWILN
+434 
-446 IYDTQKDAWVA
+446 
-457 EQTYSLKYQI
+457 
-467 PQIIFQLDKISYNE
+467 
-481 NDIEKIY
+481 
-488 SATGNIRAHAVALL
+488 
-502 NEFGRDINYP
+502 
-512 LWTRENLNSHTAR
+512 
-525 DHCFITQACNIIPN
+525 
-539 YMDALV
+539 
-545 FNRKENLK
+545 
-553 LRKNKNCGHYIGIY
+553 
-567 SQITKVEH
+567 
-575 SYGFFPV
+575 
-582 YGITTSVYHTY
+582 
-593 VADGIATHNSIY
+593 IY

-621 FAPVKTFDLPICYR
+621 FAPVETFDLPICYR

-653 PCDDAPM
+653 PCDNAPM

-666 DKSKISEY
+666 DKNKISEY

-684 KNKWVAEVVL
+684 KNKWIAEVVL

-711 GAIKRQILSSKC
+711 EAIKRQILSSKC

-779 EILEGYLENHASSD
+779 EILEGYLENHSSSD

-900 KREQDFKKAI
+900 KMEQDFKKAI

>member
-8 YQQDILDFFLNNPQS
+8 YQQDILDFFLNNPQN

-38 ACMLSEYSKTS
+38 ACMLSEHSKTS

-135 EFAKRVFLKDNYIK
+135 EFAKRVFLKDNYVN

-173 HALFLYYGD
+173 HVLFLYYGD

-226 LKYDNWEVPYWDL
+226 LKYDNWEVPYWAL
-239 YTNIYVD
+239 YTNIYCD
-246 ECQDFS
+246 EVQDFS

-262 KRPKGRYIFIGDYH
+262 KRTKGRYVFIGDFH
-276 QCQPAG
+276 QA
-282 TKISLIDGQTKN
+282 
-294 IEDLEYG
+294 
-301 DRIIEYAT
+301 
-309 ARGDFMVSE
+309 
-318 RYGRGPTGL
+318 
-327 RTDNSFRPAPE
+327 
-338 KNSGEF
+338 
-344 KGVSSKGNPK
+344 
-354 VFYEIIDKQRFF
+354 
-366 TDHLITIE
+366 
-374 TEDGKKS
+374 
-381 SYTTNHNCL
+381 
-390 VKFNR
+390 
-395 EKTKDSVCLYL
+395 
-406 MERYDGIFRI
+406 
-416 GIVHTYASQTSLG
+416 
-429 IKNRA
+429 
-434 RSEGFDRCWILN
+434 
-446 IYDTQKDAWVA
+446 
-457 EQTYSLKYQI
+457 
-467 PQIIFQLDKISYNE
+467 
-481 NDIEKIY
+481 
-488 SATGNIRAHAVALL
+488 
-502 NEFGRDINYP
+502 
-512 LWTRENLNSHTAR
+512 
-525 DHCFITQACNIIPN
+525 
-539 YMDALV
+539 
-545 FNRKENLK
+545 
-553 LRKNKNCGHYIGIY
+553 
-567 SQITKVEH
+567 
-575 SYGFFPV
+575 
-582 YGITTSVYHTY
+582 
-593 VADGIATHNSIY
+593 IY

-621 FAPVKTFDLPICYR
+621 FAPVETFDLPICYR

-653 PCDDAPM
+653 PCDNAPM

-666 DKSKISEY
+666 DKNKISEY

-684 KNKWVAEVVL
+684 KNKWIAEVVL

-711 GAIKRQILSSKC
+711 EAIKRQILSSKC

-732 LQKVISNYNKKLF
+732 LQKIISNYNKKLF

-779 EILEGYLENHASSD
+779 EILKGYLENHASSD

-879 TRNTDYLLSDNYLLP
+879 TRNTDYLLSDNYFLP

-900 KREQDFKKAI
+900 KREQNFKKAI

>member
-38 ACMLSEYSKTS
+38 ACMLSEHSKTS

-135 EFAKRVFLKDNYIK
+135 EFAKRVFLKDNYVN

-173 HALFLYYGD
+173 HVLFLYYGD

-226 LKYDNWEVPYWDL
+226 LKYDNWEVPYWAL
-239 YTNIYVD
+239 YTNIYCD
-246 ECQDFS
+246 EVQDFS

-262 KRPKGRYIFIGDYH
+262 KRTKGRYVFIGDFH
-276 QCQPAG
+276 QA
-282 TKISLIDGQTKN
+282 
-294 IEDLEYG
+294 
-301 DRIIEYAT
+301 
-309 ARGDFMVSE
+309 
-318 RYGRGPTGL
+318 
-327 RTDNSFRPAPE
+327 
-338 KNSGEF
+338 
-344 KGVSSKGNPK
+344 
-354 VFYEIIDKQRFF
+354 
-366 TDHLITIE
+366 
-374 TEDGKKS
+374 
-381 SYTTNHNCL
+381 
-390 VKFNR
+390 
-395 EKTKDSVCLYL
+395 
-406 MERYDGIFRI
+406 
-416 GIVHTYASQTSLG
+416 
-429 IKNRA
+429 
-434 RSEGFDRCWILN
+434 
-446 IYDTQKDAWVA
+446 
-457 EQTYSLKYQI
+457 
-467 PQIIFQLDKISYNE
+467 
-481 NDIEKIY
+481 
-488 SATGNIRAHAVALL
+488 
-502 NEFGRDINYP
+502 
-512 LWTRENLNSHTAR
+512 
-525 DHCFITQACNIIPN
+525 
-539 YMDALV
+539 
-545 FNRKENLK
+545 
-553 LRKNKNCGHYIGIY
+553 
-567 SQITKVEH
+567 
-575 SYGFFPV
+575 
-582 YGITTSVYHTY
+582 
-593 VADGIATHNSIY
+593 IY

-621 FAPVKTFDLPICYR
+621 FAPVETFDLPICYR

-653 PCDDAPM
+653 PCDDAPL

-666 DKSKISEY
+666 DKNKISEY

-684 KNKWVAEVVL
+684 KNKWIAEVVL

-711 GAIKRQILSSKC
+711 VAIKRQILSSKC

-745 EIVSKNAREGGHE
+745 EIVSKNVREGGHE
-758 EEHLEAVA
+758 EERLEAVA
-766 EANSKI
+766 ETNSKI

-779 EILEGYLENHASSD
+779 EILEGYLENHTSSD
-793 SVSKFSNFIDKLL
+793 SVSKFSDFVDKLL
-806 NTTPSPNCVRLCS
+806 NTTPSPDCVRLCS

-838 INYDF
+838 INFDF
-843 RNSKEQNIQEKNLS
+843 RNSKEQNVQEKNLS

-874 SKTTT
+874 SKTIT

-915 SCF
+915 GCF

>member
-23 NMLVN
+23 NMLIN

-38 ACMLSEYSKTS
+38 ACMLSEHSKTS

-135 EFAKRVFLKDNYIK
+135 EFAKRVFLKDNYVN

-173 HALFLYYGD
+173 HVLFLYYGD

-226 LKYDNWEVPYWDL
+226 LKYDNWEVPYWAL
-239 YTNIYVD
+239 YTNIYCD
-246 ECQDFS
+246 EVQDFS

-262 KRPKGRYIFIGDYH
+262 KRTKGRYVFIGDFH
-276 QCQPAG
+276 QA
-282 TKISLIDGQTKN
+282 
-294 IEDLEYG
+294 
-301 DRIIEYAT
+301 
-309 ARGDFMVSE
+309 
-318 RYGRGPTGL
+318 
-327 RTDNSFRPAPE
+327 
-338 KNSGEF
+338 
-344 KGVSSKGNPK
+344 
-354 VFYEIIDKQRFF
+354 
-366 TDHLITIE
+366 
-374 TEDGKKS
+374 
-381 SYTTNHNCL
+381 
-390 VKFNR
+390 
-395 EKTKDSVCLYL
+395 
-406 MERYDGIFRI
+406 
-416 GIVHTYASQTSLG
+416 
-429 IKNRA
+429 
-434 RSEGFDRCWILN
+434 
-446 IYDTQKDAWVA
+446 
-457 EQTYSLKYQI
+457 
-467 PQIIFQLDKISYNE
+467 
-481 NDIEKIY
+481 
-488 SATGNIRAHAVALL
+488 
-502 NEFGRDINYP
+502 
-512 LWTRENLNSHTAR
+512 
-525 DHCFITQACNIIPN
+525 
-539 YMDALV
+539 
-545 FNRKENLK
+545 
-553 LRKNKNCGHYIGIY
+553 
-567 SQITKVEH
+567 
-575 SYGFFPV
+575 
-582 YGITTSVYHTY
+582 
-593 VADGIATHNSIY
+593 IY

-621 FAPVKTFDLPICYR
+621 FAPVETFDLPICYR

-666 DKSKISEY
+666 DKNKISEY

-684 KNKWVAEVVL
+684 KNKWIAEVVL

-704 IEDKEMV
+704 IEDKDMV
-711 GAIKRQILSSKC
+711 AAIKRQILSSKC

-745 EIVSKNAREGGHE
+745 EIVSKNVREGGHE
-758 EEHLEAVA
+758 EERLEAVA
-766 EANSKI
+766 ETNSKI

-793 SVSKFSNFIDKLL
+793 SISKFSNFIDKLL

-879 TRNTDYLLSDNYLLP
+879 TRKTDYLLSDNYLLP

>member
-38 ACMLSEYSKTS
+38 ACMLSEHSKTS

-135 EFAKRVFLKDNYIK
+135 EFAKRVFLKDNYVN

-173 HALFLYYGD
+173 HVLFLYYGD

-226 LKYDNWEVPYWDL
+226 LKYDNWEVPYWAL
-239 YTNIYVD
+239 YTNIYCD
-246 ECQDFS
+246 EVQDFS

-262 KRPKGRYIFIGDYH
+262 KRTKGRYVFIGDFH
-276 QCQPAG
+276 QA
-282 TKISLIDGQTKN
+282 
-294 IEDLEYG
+294 
-301 DRIIEYAT
+301 
-309 ARGDFMVSE
+309 
-318 RYGRGPTGL
+318 
-327 RTDNSFRPAPE
+327 
-338 KNSGEF
+338 
-344 KGVSSKGNPK
+344 
-354 VFYEIIDKQRFF
+354 
-366 TDHLITIE
+366 
-374 TEDGKKS
+374 
-381 SYTTNHNCL
+381 
-390 VKFNR
+390 
-395 EKTKDSVCLYL
+395 
-406 MERYDGIFRI
+406 
-416 GIVHTYASQTSLG
+416 
-429 IKNRA
+429 
-434 RSEGFDRCWILN
+434 
-446 IYDTQKDAWVA
+446 
-457 EQTYSLKYQI
+457 
-467 PQIIFQLDKISYNE
+467 
-481 NDIEKIY
+481 
-488 SATGNIRAHAVALL
+488 
-502 NEFGRDINYP
+502 
-512 LWTRENLNSHTAR
+512 
-525 DHCFITQACNIIPN
+525 
-539 YMDALV
+539 
-545 FNRKENLK
+545 
-553 LRKNKNCGHYIGIY
+553 
-567 SQITKVEH
+567 
-575 SYGFFPV
+575 
-582 YGITTSVYHTY
+582 
-593 VADGIATHNSIY
+593 IY

-621 FAPVKTFDLPICYR
+621 FAPVETFDLPICYR

-666 DKSKISEY
+666 DKNKISEY

-684 KNKWVAEVVL
+684 KNKWIAEVVL

-745 EIVSKNAREGGHE
+745 EIVSKNVREGGHE
-758 EEHLEAVA
+758 EERLEAVA
-766 EANSKI
+766 ETNSKI

>member
-1 MNFKPST
+1 MGFKPST

-38 ACMLSEYSKTS
+38 ACMLSEHSKTS

-111 VSLDNFKPHKILDE
+111 VNLDNFKPHKILDE

-135 EFAKRVFLKDNYIK
+135 EFAKRVFLKDNYVN

-173 HALFLYYGD
+173 HVLFLYYGD

-226 LKYDNWEVPYWDL
+226 LKYDNWEVPYWAL
-239 YTNIYVD
+239 YTNIYCD
-246 ECQDFS
+246 EVQDFS

-262 KRPKGRYIFIGDYH
+262 KRTKGRYVFIGDFH
-276 QCQPAG
+276 QA
-282 TKISLIDGQTKN
+282 
-294 IEDLEYG
+294 
-301 DRIIEYAT
+301 
-309 ARGDFMVSE
+309 
-318 RYGRGPTGL
+318 
-327 RTDNSFRPAPE
+327 
-338 KNSGEF
+338 
-344 KGVSSKGNPK
+344 
-354 VFYEIIDKQRFF
+354 
-366 TDHLITIE
+366 
-374 TEDGKKS
+374 
-381 SYTTNHNCL
+381 
-390 VKFNR
+390 
-395 EKTKDSVCLYL
+395 
-406 MERYDGIFRI
+406 
-416 GIVHTYASQTSLG
+416 
-429 IKNRA
+429 
-434 RSEGFDRCWILN
+434 
-446 IYDTQKDAWVA
+446 
-457 EQTYSLKYQI
+457 
-467 PQIIFQLDKISYNE
+467 
-481 NDIEKIY
+481 
-488 SATGNIRAHAVALL
+488 
-502 NEFGRDINYP
+502 
-512 LWTRENLNSHTAR
+512 
-525 DHCFITQACNIIPN
+525 
-539 YMDALV
+539 
-545 FNRKENLK
+545 
-553 LRKNKNCGHYIGIY
+553 
-567 SQITKVEH
+567 
-575 SYGFFPV
+575 
-582 YGITTSVYHTY
+582 
-593 VADGIATHNSIY
+593 IY

-621 FAPVKTFDLPICYR
+621 FAPVETFDLPICYR

-653 PCDDAPM
+653 PCDNAPM

-666 DKSKISEY
+666 DKNKISEY

-684 KNKWVAEVVL
+684 KNKWIAEVVL

-711 GAIKRQILSSKC
+711 AAIKRQILSSKC

-745 EIVSKNAREGGHE
+745 EIVSKNVREGGHE
-758 EEHLEAVA
+758 EERLEAVA
-766 EANSKI
+766 ETNSKI

-874 SKTTT
+874 SKTVT
-879 TRNTDYLLSDNYLLP
+879 TRNTDCYLLP

>member
-38 ACMLSEYSKTS
+38 ACMLSEHSKTS

-135 EFAKRVFLKDNYIK
+135 EFAKRVFLKDNYVN

-173 HALFLYYGD
+173 HVLFLYYGD
-182 EGYSAPDISEITSTL
+182 EGYSASDISEITSTL

-226 LKYDNWEVPYWDL
+226 LKYDNWEVPYWAL
-239 YTNIYVD
+239 YTNIYCD
-246 ECQDFS
+246 EVQDFS

-262 KRPKGRYIFIGDYH
+262 KRTKGRYVFIGDFH
-276 QCQPAG
+276 QA
-282 TKISLIDGQTKN
+282 
-294 IEDLEYG
+294 
-301 DRIIEYAT
+301 
-309 ARGDFMVSE
+309 
-318 RYGRGPTGL
+318 
-327 RTDNSFRPAPE
+327 
-338 KNSGEF
+338 
-344 KGVSSKGNPK
+344 
-354 VFYEIIDKQRFF
+354 
-366 TDHLITIE
+366 
-374 TEDGKKS
+374 
-381 SYTTNHNCL
+381 
-390 VKFNR
+390 
-395 EKTKDSVCLYL
+395 
-406 MERYDGIFRI
+406 
-416 GIVHTYASQTSLG
+416 
-429 IKNRA
+429 
-434 RSEGFDRCWILN
+434 
-446 IYDTQKDAWVA
+446 
-457 EQTYSLKYQI
+457 
-467 PQIIFQLDKISYNE
+467 
-481 NDIEKIY
+481 
-488 SATGNIRAHAVALL
+488 
-502 NEFGRDINYP
+502 
-512 LWTRENLNSHTAR
+512 
-525 DHCFITQACNIIPN
+525 
-539 YMDALV
+539 
-545 FNRKENLK
+545 
-553 LRKNKNCGHYIGIY
+553 
-567 SQITKVEH
+567 
-575 SYGFFPV
+575 
-582 YGITTSVYHTY
+582 
-593 VADGIATHNSIY
+593 IY

-684 KNKWVAEVVL
+684 KNKWIAEVVL

-723 TSVGTLEKF
+723 TSVGTLKKF

-745 EIVSKNAREGGHE
+745 EIVSKNIREGGHE
-758 EEHLEAVA
+758 EEHLEAVT
-766 EANSKI
+766 ETNSKI
-772 DNTSFLL
+772 DNTNFLL
-779 EILEGYLENHASSD
+779 EILEGYLEHHASSD
-793 SVSKFSNFIDKLL
+793 SISKFSNFIDKLL

-843 RNSKEQNIQEKNLS
+843 RNSKEQNVQEKNLS

-900 KREQDFKKAI
+900 KREEDFKKAI

-915 SCF
+915 GCF